1 MATDVGIRVGV
12 DGAAEFKNALK
23 GIDAQLKNLDSEMKS
38 TVSGLDSLED
48 AQAAVGKRT
57 EILGKQISVTE
68 QKISTISAEY
78 DRSAK
83 KLAELGKALDDV
95 KNAENSTEK
104 EITAAANAY
113 NRQQQEVNRL
123 GTQLNNATS
132 SLNKL
137 QREMRDVENG
147 TDKVTRSF
155 QKVENEAED
164 MGGSLRDAFVG
175 GAVAGGIQSLASSLS
190 GLIDETMEYRKIMAS
205 LNTSSAKAGYT
216 AEQTAASYQQLYG
229 VLGDEQT
236 AATALAN
243 LQALGLSQADL
254 TKLTDAAI
262 GAWATYGDSIP
273 IDGLAESINET
284 IRAGAVTGTFA
295 DVLNWAGTSEDKF
308 NEKLAKCKTES
319 ERVNLVMQELAK
331 QGLADTAQAWRE
343 NNQDIVKT
351 NQASAKMTETWA
363 QLAKKASPVFAEIKT
378 SIADAALGVME
389 FAEQNKGLVATAGA
403 VVGAAAGFSAVTAA
417 VKKTTE
423 TLEVFGFKLSASPI
437 FLLAGVIT
445 GAAVAIGVLDKAAE
459 NADPEMAAL
468 RDRTEELTSSADA
481 LTSSWQTMTDA
492 SKQQAE
498 NRIAEIDQA
507 QQLANELKGLVDANG
522 KVAASDQERAAGIY
536 EIVNDLMPGLVKKT
550 GEGKKANYEF
560 AKSIDAVI
568 EKEKALALV
577 EAYKDDYAE
586 AVKTK
591 AEAQKN
597 LSDAL
602 AHQYDLELEMAKLE
616 AAEDYGRKY
625 EDLQKEW
632 AATKE
637 TIKNQSDLIA
647 STEGVAQSYEAMTSA
662 IASGDYDKALTAAQS
677 FGVDLADI
685 SQMSAQQ
692 IQAAYGDINNAIKTV
707 ENYLNSGSLTEAQ
720 RAQFT
725 GILNELTVKKAQYEE
740 QMAQTAI
747 GGAKN
752 FADGLSSEKSAIEG
766 ATKLVA
772 DASVAAMDI
781 AQAALEKGHAGGQ
794 EYAAGIP
801 LAVSIAETNARIPAQ
816 AAIDAAESKKAGM
829 ETTGK
834 NLGAGLAA
842 GLINSTKLVVDAANQ
857 VAQAAMNKM
866 RAAENFD
873 ENSPSKW
880 AEETGEFVDK
890 GLAIGFVKNKG
901 IVLSAVSDLSESA
914 KAEMEGNFKTIK
926 FVAIDAAEKMND
938 ALLKK
943 EAELNDAIAKMEADA
958 AKKQS
963 EKELSEYKKNLKEKY
978 AELGKAEKKEK
989 KKIQEEISKLENDW
1003 NEKQRKAQEDAQ
1015 KEQLKAQLS
1024 TLQQYKKEYES
1035 ALKEIESS
1043 QESMSKKLKDYTEL
1057 ITKTKDGTEKLATSA
1072 DLQKDIDMIE
1082 RYGEALE
1089 NLKNR
1094 GTPDDLLS
1102 EFVNMDVEDA
1112 IKFANQ
1118 LGEMTDDKYEE
1129 YIALWKQKQEAANE
1143 VARKFYQDEM
1153 DALTEEFVDKIP
1165 EELSDVKD
1173 EMRTI
1178 GVQGVQG
1185 MIDGLY
1191 SQTGA
1196 LAAAAREVVSQ
1207 AIAAM
1212 QMEADIH
1219 SPSKKT
1225 KNLVGIPMGEGVVV
1239 GFDTVMKTASKDVAA
1254 AISYPFDRVTKNDL
1268 YNAAASTVNGM
1279 AAAGSAAP
1287 AMQTIVIPVNLNGK
1301 QVAEVIYDPLKQV
1314 GKQRGY

>member
-12 DGAAEFKNALK
+12 DGAAEFKSALK

-123 GTQLNNATS
+123 GMQLNNATS

-137 QREMRDVENG
+137 QREMSDVENG

-155 QKVENEAED
+155 RKVENEAED

-190 GLIDETMEYRKIMAS
+190 GLVDETMEYRKIMAS

-550 GEGKKANYEF
+550 GEGKKANYDF

-602 AHQYDLELEMAKLE
+602 AQQYDLEIKIQQAQ
-616 AAEDYGRKY
+616 AAGDYNKVA
-625 EDLQKEW
+625 DLQEQR
-632 AATKE
+632 AAIKE
-637 TIKNQSDLIA
+637 TVKEQSELIT
-647 STEGVAQSYEAMTSA
+647 STENVTKSYEAMTSA

-707 ENYLNSGSLTEAQ
+707 EDYLNSGSLTEAQ
-720 RAQFT
+720 RTQFT
-725 GILNELTVKKAQYEE
+725 NVLNELTVQKAQYED
-740 QMAQTAI
+740 QMAQTAV
-747 GGAKN
+747 GGAKS
-752 FADGLSSEKSAIEG
+752 FADSLSYEKSAIEG

-781 AQAALEKGHAGGQ
+781 AQAALEKGRDGG
-794 EYAAGIP
+794 ESYAAGV
-801 LAVSIAETNARIPAQ
+801 ASANGKSETSGKNLAQ
-816 AAIDAAESKKAGM
+816 AAIDAAAIKKIGFK
-829 ETTGK
+829 TTGK
-834 NLGAGLAA
+834 DLASGLAQ
-842 GLINSTKLVVDAANQ
+842 GLLDAIDMVTDAAGQ

-1191 SQTGA
+1191 AQTGA

-1287 AMQTIVIPVNLNGK
+1287 AMQTIVLPVNLNGK

>member
-308 NEKLAKCKTES
+308 NEKLSKCKTES

-378 SIADAALGVME
+378 SIAEAALGVME

-459 NADPEMAAL
+459 NADPEMKAL

-507 QQLANELKGLVDANG
+507 QQLADELKGLVDANG

-536 EIVNDLMPGLVKKT
+536 EIVNNLMPGLVKKT
-550 GEGKKANYEF
+550 GEGEKANYDF

-602 AHQYDLELEMAKLE
+602 AQQYELELKMAQLE
-616 AAEDYGRKY
+616 AAGDYDNVGK
-625 EDLQKEW
+625 LQEQW
-632 AATKE
+632 AAIKE
-637 TIKNQSDLIA
+637 TVKKQSELIT
-647 STEGVAQSYEAMTSA
+647 STENVTKSYEAMTSA

-725 GILNELTVKKAQYEE
+725 GILNELTVQKAQYEE

-752 FADGLSSEKSAIEG
+752 FADGLSSEKSAVEG

-781 AQAALEKGHAGGQ
+781 AQTALEKGHAGGQ
-794 EYAAGIP
+794 GYAEGIP
-801 LAVSIAETNARIPAQ
+801 SAVNLAETNARNLAQ
-816 AAIDAAESKKAGM
+816 AAIDAAGAKKAGM
-829 ETTGK
+829 ETAGK
-834 NLGAGLAA
+834 DLGRGLAN
-842 GLINSTKLVVDAANQ
+842 GLLGSIRLVTDAANQ
-857 VAQAAMNKM
+857 VAQAAMDKM
-866 RAAENFD
+866 RAAENFN

-880 AEETGEFVDK
+880 AEETGEFVDE
-890 GLAIGFVKNKG
+890 GLANGLVGGIGKVTAAVDK
-901 IVLSAVSDLSESA
+901 LSKVS
-914 KAEMEGNFKTIK
+914 KKTIK
-926 FVAIDAAEKMND
+926 NNFDDITSTVLNAAD
-938 ALLKK
+938 I
-943 EAELNDAIAKMEADA
+943 LNDKLVSKEEELTKRLEEVGLDDA
-958 AKKQS
+958 TKKSLNAQLTAVKEFRTEY
-963 EKELSEYKKNLKEKY
+963 EKALQDIEKSQETMANKLKSYGDLFKTVKEETGSFI
-978 AELGKAEKKEK
+978 ELG
-989 KKIQEEISKLENDW
+989 
-1003 NEKQRKAQEDAQ
+1003 
-1015 KEQLKAQLS
+1015 
-1024 TLQQYKKEYES
+1024 
-1035 ALKEIESS
+1035 
-1043 QESMSKKLKDYTEL
+1043 
-1057 ITKTKDGTEKLATSA
+1057 
-1072 DLQKDIDMIE
+1072 DLQKDIDAINQ
-1082 RYGEALE
+1082 YGNALE
-1089 NLKNR
+1089 QLKNR
-1094 GTPDDLLS
+1094 GVSDSLLDEITGMNVDDALAYTDQLL
-1102 EFVNMDVEDA
+1102 N
-1112 IKFANQ
+1112 
-1118 LGEMTDDKYEE
+1118 MTDEQYANYISLWEE
-1129 YIALWKQKQEAANE
+1129 KQKAANE

-1196 LAAAAREVVSQ
+1196 LAAAARQVVSQ

-1212 QMEADIH
+1212 RMEADIH

-1225 KNLVGIPMGEGVVV
+1225 KNLVGIPMGEGVVI

-1279 AAAGSAAP
+1279 AAAGSATP

-1301 QVAEVIYDPLKQV
+1301 QIAEVVYDPLKQV

>member
-308 NEKLAKCKTES
+308 NEKLSKCKTES

-459 NADPEMAAL
+459 NADPEMKAL

-550 GEGKKANYEF
+550 GEGKKANYDF

-602 AHQYDLELEMAKLE
+602 AQQYDLEIKIQQAE
-616 AAEDYGRKY
+616 AAGDYNKVA
-625 EDLQKEW
+625 DLQEQR
-632 AATKE
+632 AAIKE
-637 TIKNQSDLIA
+637 TIKEQSELIT
-647 STEGVAQSYEAMTSA
+647 STENVTKSYEAMTSA

-692 IQAAYGDINNAIKTV
+692 IRAAYGDINNAIKTV
-707 ENYLNSGSLTEAQ
+707 EDYLNSGSLTEAQ
-720 RAQFT
+720 RTQFT
-725 GILNELTVKKAQYEE
+725 NVLNELTVQKAQYED
-740 QMAQTAI
+740 QMAQTAV
-747 GGAKN
+747 GGAKS
-752 FADGLSSEKSAIEG
+752 FADSLSYEKSAIES

-781 AQAALEKGHAGGQ
+781 AQAALEKGRDGG
-794 EYAAGIP
+794 ESYATGVASANGK
-801 LAVSIAETNARIPAQ
+801 SETSGKNLAQ
-816 AAIDAAESKKAGM
+816 AAIDAAAIKKIGFK
-829 ETTGK
+829 TTGK
-834 NLGAGLAA
+834 DLGSGLAQ
-842 GLINSTKLVVDAANQ
+842 GLLDAIDMVTDAAGQ

-880 AEETGEFVDK
+880 AEETGEFVDA
-890 GLAIGFVKNKG
+890 GLANGLVGGIGKVTAAVDK
-901 IVLSAVSDLSESA
+901 LSKVS
-914 KAEMEGNFKTIK
+914 KKTIK
-926 FVAIDAAEKMND
+926 NNFDDITSTVLNAAD
-938 ALLKK
+938 I
-943 EAELNDAIAKMEADA
+943 LNDKLVSKEEELTKRLEEVGLDDA
-958 AKKQS
+958 TKKSLNAQLTAVKEFRTEY
-963 EKELSEYKKNLKEKY
+963 EKALQDIEKSQETMANKLKSYGDLFKTVKEETGSFI
-978 AELGKAEKKEK
+978 ELG
-989 KKIQEEISKLENDW
+989 
-1003 NEKQRKAQEDAQ
+1003 
-1015 KEQLKAQLS
+1015 
-1024 TLQQYKKEYES
+1024 
-1035 ALKEIESS
+1035 
-1043 QESMSKKLKDYTEL
+1043 
-1057 ITKTKDGTEKLATSA
+1057 
-1072 DLQKDIDMIE
+1072 DLQKDIDAINQ
-1082 RYGEALE
+1082 YGNALE
-1089 NLKNR
+1089 QLKNR
-1094 GTPDDLLS
+1094 GVSDSLLDEIAGLSVDDALAYTDQLL
-1102 EFVNMDVEDA
+1102 NMTEE
-1112 IKFANQ
+1112 Q
-1118 LGEMTDDKYEE
+1118 YEN
-1129 YIALWKQKQEAANE
+1129 YMSLWEEKQKAANE
-1143 VARKFYQDEM
+1143 VARKFYRDEM

-1196 LAAAAREVVSQ
+1196 LAAAARQVVSQ

-1212 QMEADIH
+1212 RMEADIH

-1279 AAAGSAAP
+1279 AAAGSATP

-1301 QVAEVIYDPLKQV
+1301 QIAEVVYDPLKQV

>member
-83 KLAELGKALDDV
+83 KLDELGKALDDV

-308 NEKLAKCKTES
+308 NEKLSKCKTES

-550 GEGKKANYEF
+550 GEGKKANYDF

-602 AHQYDLELEMAKLE
+602 AQQYDLEIKIQQAE
-616 AAEDYGRKY
+616 AAGDYNKVA
-625 EDLQKEW
+625 DLQEQR
-632 AATKE
+632 AAIKE
-637 TIKNQSDLIA
+637 TIKEQSELIT
-647 STEGVAQSYEAMTSA
+647 STENVTKSYEAMTSA

-725 GILNELTVKKAQYEE
+725 GILNELTVQKAQYEE
-740 QMAQTAI
+740 QMAQTAV
-747 GGAKN
+747 GGAKS
-752 FADGLSSEKSAIEG
+752 FADSLSYEKSAIEG

-801 LAVSIAETNARIPAQ
+801 LAVSITETNARILAQ
-816 AAIDAAESKKAGM
+816 AAINAAAAKKAGM
-829 ETTGK
+829 ETTGYD
-834 NLGAGLAA
+834 LGAGLAA
-842 GLINSTKLVVDAANQ
+842 GLINSTKLVVTAANQ

-880 AEETGEFVDK
+880 AEETGEFVDE
-890 GLAIGFVKNKG
+890 GLANGLVGGIGKVTAAVDK
-901 IVLSAVSDLSESA
+901 LSKVS
-914 KAEMEGNFKTIK
+914 KKTIK
-926 FVAIDAAEKMND
+926 NNFDDITSTVLNAAD
-938 ALLKK
+938 I
-943 EAELNDAIAKMEADA
+943 LNDKLVSKEEELTKRLEEVGLDDA
-958 AKKQS
+958 TKESLNAQLTAVKEFRTEY
-963 EKELSEYKKNLKEKY
+963 EKALQDIEKSQETMANKLKSYGDLFKTVKEETGSFI
-978 AELGKAEKKEK
+978 ELG
-989 KKIQEEISKLENDW
+989 
-1003 NEKQRKAQEDAQ
+1003 
-1015 KEQLKAQLS
+1015 
-1024 TLQQYKKEYES
+1024 
-1035 ALKEIESS
+1035 
-1043 QESMSKKLKDYTEL
+1043 
-1057 ITKTKDGTEKLATSA
+1057 
-1072 DLQKDIDMIE
+1072 DLQKDIDVINQ
-1082 RYGEALE
+1082 YGNALE
-1089 NLKNR
+1089 QLKNR
-1094 GTPDDLLS
+1094 GVSDSLLDEITGLSVDDALAYTDQLL
-1102 EFVNMDVEDA
+1102 NMTEE
-1112 IKFANQ
+1112 Q
-1118 LGEMTDDKYEE
+1118 YEN
-1129 YIALWKQKQEAANE
+1129 YMSLWEEKQKAANE

-1196 LAAAAREVVSQ
+1196 LAAAARQVVSQ

-1225 KNLVGIPMGEGVVV
+1225 KNLVGIPMGEGVVI
-1239 GFDTVMKTASKDVAA
+1239 GFDTAMKTASKDVAA

-1279 AAAGSAAP
+1279 AAAGSATP
-1287 AMQTIVIPVNLNGK
+1287 AMQTIVIPINLNGK
-1301 QVAEVIYDPLKQV
+1301 QIAEVIYDPLKQV

>member
-308 NEKLAKCKTES
+308 NEKLSKCKTES

-437 FLLAGVIT
+437 FLLAGAIT

-459 NADPEMAAL
+459 NADPEMKAL

-550 GEGKKANYEF
+550 GEGKKANYDF

-602 AHQYDLELEMAKLE
+602 AQQYDLEIKIQQAE
-616 AAEDYGRKY
+616 AAGDYNKVA
-625 EDLQKEW
+625 DLQEQR
-632 AATKE
+632 AAIKE
-637 TIKNQSDLIA
+637 TIKEQSELIT
-647 STEGVAQSYEAMTSA
+647 STENVTKSYEAMTSA

-692 IQAAYGDINNAIKTV
+692 IRAAYGDINNAIKTV
-707 ENYLNSGSLTEAQ
+707 EDYLNSGSLTEAQ
-720 RAQFT
+720 RTQFT
-725 GILNELTVKKAQYEE
+725 NVLNELTVQKAQYED
-740 QMAQTAI
+740 QMAQTAV
-747 GGAKN
+747 GGAKS
-752 FADGLSSEKSAIEG
+752 FADSLSYEKSAIES

-781 AQAALEKGHAGGQ
+781 AQAALEKGRDGG
-794 EYAAGIP
+794 ESYATGVASANGK
-801 LAVSIAETNARIPAQ
+801 SETSGKNLAQ
-816 AAIDAAESKKAGM
+816 AAIDAAAIKKIGFK
-829 ETTGK
+829 TTGK
-834 NLGAGLAA
+834 DLGSGLAQ
-842 GLINSTKLVVDAANQ
+842 GLLDAIDMVTDAAGQ

-880 AEETGEFVDK
+880 AEETGEFVDA
-890 GLAIGFVKNKG
+890 GLANGLVGGIGKVTAAVDK
-901 IVLSAVSDLSESA
+901 LSKVS
-914 KAEMEGNFKTIK
+914 KKTIK
-926 FVAIDAAEKMND
+926 NNFDDITSTVLNAAD
-938 ALLKK
+938 I
-943 EAELNDAIAKMEADA
+943 LNDKLVSKEEELTKRLEEVGLDDA
-958 AKKQS
+958 TKKSLNAQLTAVKEFRTEY
-963 EKELSEYKKNLKEKY
+963 EKALQDIEKSQETMANKLKSYGDLFKTVKEETGSFI
-978 AELGKAEKKEK
+978 ELG
-989 KKIQEEISKLENDW
+989 
-1003 NEKQRKAQEDAQ
+1003 
-1015 KEQLKAQLS
+1015 
-1024 TLQQYKKEYES
+1024 
-1035 ALKEIESS
+1035 
-1043 QESMSKKLKDYTEL
+1043 
-1057 ITKTKDGTEKLATSA
+1057 
-1072 DLQKDIDMIE
+1072 DLQKDIDAINQ
-1082 RYGEALE
+1082 YGNALE
-1089 NLKNR
+1089 QLKNR
-1094 GTPDDLLS
+1094 GVSDSLLDEIAGLSVDDALAYTDQLL
-1102 EFVNMDVEDA
+1102 NMTEE
-1112 IKFANQ
+1112 Q
-1118 LGEMTDDKYEE
+1118 YEN
-1129 YIALWKQKQEAANE
+1129 YMSLWEEKQKAANE
-1143 VARKFYQDEM
+1143 VARKFYRDEM

-1196 LAAAAREVVSQ
+1196 LAAAARQVVSQ

-1212 QMEADIH
+1212 RMEADIH

-1279 AAAGSAAP
+1279 AAAGSATP

-1301 QVAEVIYDPLKQV
+1301 QIAEVVYDPLKQV

>member
-38 TVSGLDSLED
+38 TVSGLGSLED

-83 KLAELGKALDDV
+83 KLDELGKALDDV

-155 QKVENEAED
+155 RKVENEAED

-175 GAVAGGIQSLASSLS
+175 GAVAGGIQSLESSLS

-308 NEKLAKCKTES
+308 NEKLSKCKTES

-550 GEGKKANYEF
+550 GEGKKANYDF

-602 AHQYDLELEMAKLE
+602 AQQYDLEIKIQQAE
-616 AAEDYGRKY
+616 AAGDYNKVA
-625 EDLQKEW
+625 DLQEQR
-632 AATKE
+632 AAIKE
-637 TIKNQSDLIA
+637 TIKEQSELIT
-647 STEGVAQSYEAMTSA
+647 STENVTKSYEAMTSA

-692 IQAAYGDINNAIKTV
+692 IRAAYGDINNAIKTV
-707 ENYLNSGSLTEAQ
+707 EDYLNSGSLTEAQ

-725 GILNELTVKKAQYEE
+725 GILNELTVQKAQYEE
-740 QMAQTAI
+740 QMAQTAV
-747 GGAKN
+747 GGAKS
-752 FADGLSSEKSAIEG
+752 FADSLSYEKSAIEG

-781 AQAALEKGHAGGQ
+781 AQAALEKGRDGG
-794 EYAAGIP
+794 ESYATGVASANGK
-801 LAVSIAETNARIPAQ
+801 SETSGKNLAQ
-816 AAIDAAESKKAGM
+816 AAIDAAAIKKIGFK
-829 ETTGK
+829 TTGK
-834 NLGAGLAA
+834 DLGSGLAQ
-842 GLINSTKLVVDAANQ
+842 GLLDAIDMVTDAAGQ
-857 VAQAAMNKM
+857 VAQAAMDKM
-866 RAAENFD
+866 RAAENFN

-880 AEETGEFVDK
+880 AEETGEFVDE
-890 GLAIGFVKNKG
+890 GLANGLVGGIGKVTAAVDK
-901 IVLSAVSDLSESA
+901 LSKVS
-914 KAEMEGNFKTIK
+914 KKTIK
-926 FVAIDAAEKMND
+926 NNFDDITSTVLNAAD
-938 ALLKK
+938 I
-943 EAELNDAIAKMEADA
+943 LNDKLVSKEEELTKRLEEVGLDDA
-958 AKKQS
+958 TKESLNAQLTAVKEFRTEY
-963 EKELSEYKKNLKEKY
+963 EKVLRNIEKSQETMANKLKSYGDLFKTVKEETGSFI
-978 AELGKAEKKEK
+978 ELG
-989 KKIQEEISKLENDW
+989 
-1003 NEKQRKAQEDAQ
+1003 
-1015 KEQLKAQLS
+1015 
-1024 TLQQYKKEYES
+1024 
-1035 ALKEIESS
+1035 
-1043 QESMSKKLKDYTEL
+1043 
-1057 ITKTKDGTEKLATSA
+1057 
-1072 DLQKDIDMIE
+1072 DLQKDIDVINQ
-1082 RYGEALE
+1082 YGNALE
-1089 NLKNR
+1089 QLKNR
-1094 GTPDDLLS
+1094 GVSDSLLDEITGLSVDDALAYTDQLL
-1102 EFVNMDVEDA
+1102 NMTEE
-1112 IKFANQ
+1112 Q
-1118 LGEMTDDKYEE
+1118 YEN
-1129 YIALWKQKQEAANE
+1129 YMSLWEEKQKAANE

-1196 LAAAAREVVSQ
+1196 LAAAARQVVSQ

-1212 QMEADIH
+1212 RMEADIH

-1225 KNLVGIPMGEGVVV
+1225 KNLVGIPMGEGVVI

-1279 AAAGSAAP
+1279 AAAGSATP

-1301 QVAEVIYDPLKQV
+1301 QIAEVIYDPLKQV

>member
-38 TVSGLDSLED
+38 TVSGLGSLED

-83 KLAELGKALDDV
+83 KLDELGKALDDV

-104 EITAAANAY
+104 EITAATNAY

-155 QKVENEAED
+155 QKAEDEAED

-175 GAVAGGIQSLASSLS
+175 GAVAGGIQSLESSLS

-308 NEKLAKCKTES
+308 NEKLSKCKTES

-459 NADPEMAAL
+459 NADPEMKAL

-550 GEGKKANYEF
+550 GEGKKANYDF

-602 AHQYDLELEMAKLE
+602 AQQYDLEIKIQQAE
-616 AAEDYGRKY
+616 AAGDYNKVA
-625 EDLQKEW
+625 DLQEQR
-632 AATKE
+632 AAIKE
-637 TIKNQSDLIA
+637 TIKEQSELIT
-647 STEGVAQSYEAMTSA
+647 STENVTKSYEAMTSA

-692 IQAAYGDINNAIKTV
+692 IRAAYGDINNAIKTV
-707 ENYLNSGSLTEAQ
+707 EDYLNSGSLTEAQ
-720 RAQFT
+720 RTQFT
-725 GILNELTVKKAQYEE
+725 NVLNELTVQKAQYED
-740 QMAQTAI
+740 QMAQTAV
-747 GGAKN
+747 GGAKS
-752 FADGLSSEKSAIEG
+752 FADSLSYEKSAIES

-781 AQAALEKGHAGGQ
+781 AQAALEKGRDGG
-794 EYAAGIP
+794 ESYATGVASANGK
-801 LAVSIAETNARIPAQ
+801 SETSGKNLAQ
-816 AAIDAAESKKAGM
+816 AAIDAAAIKKIGFK
-829 ETTGK
+829 TTGK
-834 NLGAGLAA
+834 DLGSGLAQ
-842 GLINSTKLVVDAANQ
+842 GLLDAIDMVTDAAGQ

-880 AEETGEFVDK
+880 AEETGEFVDA
-890 GLAIGFVKNKG
+890 GLANGLVGGIGKVTAAVDK
-901 IVLSAVSDLSESA
+901 LSKVS
-914 KAEMEGNFKTIK
+914 KKTIK
-926 FVAIDAAEKMND
+926 NNFDDITSTVLNAAD
-938 ALLKK
+938 I
-943 EAELNDAIAKMEADA
+943 LNDKLVSKEEELTKRLEEVGLDDA
-958 AKKQS
+958 TKKSLNAQLTAVKEFRTEY
-963 EKELSEYKKNLKEKY
+963 EKALQDIEKSQETMANKLKSYGDLFKTVKEETGFFI
-978 AELGKAEKKEK
+978 ELG
-989 KKIQEEISKLENDW
+989 
-1003 NEKQRKAQEDAQ
+1003 
-1015 KEQLKAQLS
+1015 
-1024 TLQQYKKEYES
+1024 
-1035 ALKEIESS
+1035 
-1043 QESMSKKLKDYTEL
+1043 
-1057 ITKTKDGTEKLATSA
+1057 
-1072 DLQKDIDMIE
+1072 DLQKDIDAINQ
-1082 RYGEALE
+1082 YGNALE
-1089 NLKNR
+1089 QLKNR
-1094 GTPDDLLS
+1094 GVSDSLLDEIAGLSVDDALAYTDQLL
-1102 EFVNMDVEDA
+1102 NMTEE
-1112 IKFANQ
+1112 Q
-1118 LGEMTDDKYEE
+1118 YEN
-1129 YIALWKQKQEAANE
+1129 YMSLWEEKQKAANE
-1143 VARKFYQDEM
+1143 VARKFYRDEM

-1196 LAAAAREVVSQ
+1196 LAAAARQVVSQ

-1212 QMEADIH
+1212 RMEADIH

-1279 AAAGSAAP
+1279 AAAGSATP

-1301 QVAEVIYDPLKQV
+1301 QIAEVVYDPLKQV

>member
-83 KLAELGKALDDV
+83 KLDELGKALDDV

-216 AEQTAASYQQLYG
+216 AEQTAASYQQLFG

-403 VVGAAAGFSAVTAA
+403 VVGAAAGFSMVAAA

-602 AHQYDLELEMAKLE
+602 AQQYDLEIKIQQAQ
-616 AAEDYGRKY
+616 AAGDYNKVA
-625 EDLQKEW
+625 DLQEQR
-632 AATKE
+632 AAIKE
-637 TIKNQSDLIA
+637 TVKEQSELIT
-647 STEGVAQSYEAMTSA
+647 STENVTKSYEAMTSA

-677 FGVDLADI
+677 FGVGLADI

-725 GILNELTVKKAQYEE
+725 GILNELTVQKAQYED
-740 QMAQTAI
+740 QMAQTAV
-747 GGAKN
+747 GGAKS
-752 FADGLSSEKSAIEG
+752 FADSLSYEKSAIEG

-772 DASVAAMDI
+772 DTSVAAMDI
-781 AQAALEKGHAGGQ
+781 AQAALEKGRDGG
-794 EYAAGIP
+794 ESYAAGV
-801 LAVSIAETNARIPAQ
+801 ASANGKSETSGKNLAQ
-816 AAIDAAESKKAGM
+816 AAIDAAAIKKIGFK
-829 ETTGK
+829 TTGK
-834 NLGAGLAA
+834 DLASGLAQ
-842 GLINSTKLVVDAANQ
+842 GLLDAINMVTDAAGQ

-866 RAAENFD
+866 RAAENFN
-873 ENSPSKW
+873 EHSPSKW
-880 AEETGEFVDK
+880 AEETGEFVDE
-890 GLAIGFVKNKG
+890 GLANGLVGGIGMVTAAVDK
-901 IVLSAVSDLSESA
+901 LSKVS
-914 KAEMEGNFKTIK
+914 KKTIK
-926 FVAIDAAEKMND
+926 NNFDDITSTVLNAAD
-938 ALLKK
+938 I
-943 EAELNDAIAKMEADA
+943 LNDKLVSKEEELTRRLEEVGLDDA
-958 AKKQS
+958 TKESLNAQLTAVKEFRTEY
-963 EKELSEYKKNLKEKY
+963 EKALQDIEKSQENMATKLKSYGDLFKTVKEETGSFI
-978 AELGKAEKKEK
+978 ELG
-989 KKIQEEISKLENDW
+989 
-1003 NEKQRKAQEDAQ
+1003 
-1015 KEQLKAQLS
+1015 
-1024 TLQQYKKEYES
+1024 
-1035 ALKEIESS
+1035 
-1043 QESMSKKLKDYTEL
+1043 
-1057 ITKTKDGTEKLATSA
+1057 
-1072 DLQKDIDMIE
+1072 DLQKDIDAINK
-1082 RYGEALE
+1082 YGDALE
-1089 NLKNR
+1089 QLKTR
-1094 GTPDDLLS
+1094 GVSDSLLDEITGLSVDDALAYTDQLL
-1102 EFVNMDVEDA
+1102 NMTEE
-1112 IKFANQ
+1112 Q
-1118 LGEMTDDKYEE
+1118 YEN
-1129 YIALWKQKQEAANE
+1129 YMSLWEEKQKAADE

-1196 LAAAAREVVSQ
+1196 LAAAARQVVSQ

-1225 KNLVGIPMGEGVVV
+1225 KNLVGIPMGEGVVI

-1279 AAAGSAAP
+1279 AAAGSATP

-1301 QVAEVIYDPLKQV
+1301 QIAEVVYDPLKQV

>member
-123 GTQLNNATS
+123 GMQLNNATS

-190 GLIDETMEYRKIMAS
+190 GLVDETMEYRKIMAS

-216 AEQTAASYQQLYG
+216 AEQTAASYQRLYG

-602 AHQYDLELEMAKLE
+602 AQQYDLEIKIQQAQ
-616 AAEDYGRKY
+616 AAGDYNKVA
-625 EDLQKEW
+625 DLQEQR
-632 AATKE
+632 AAIKE
-637 TIKNQSDLIA
+637 TIKEQSELIT
-647 STEGVAQSYEAMTSA
+647 STENVTKSYEAMTSA

-725 GILNELTVKKAQYEE
+725 GILNELTVQKAQYEE

-747 GGAKN
+747 GGAKS
-752 FADGLSSEKSAIEG
+752 FADSLSYEKSAIEG

-781 AQAALEKGHAGGQ
+781 AQTAMEKGHAGGQ

-801 LAVSIAETNARIPAQ
+801 LAVSIAETNARILAQ
-816 AAIDAAESKKAGM
+816 AAINAAAAKKAGM
-829 ETTGK
+829 ETTGYD
-834 NLGAGLAA
+834 LGAGLAA
-842 GLINSTKLVVDAANQ
+842 GLINSTKLVVTAANQ

-866 RAAENFD
+866 RAAENFN
-873 ENSPSKW
+873 EHSPSKW
-880 AEETGEFVDK
+880 GEETGEFVDE
-890 GLAIGFVKNKG
+890 GLANGLVGGIGMVTAAVDK
-901 IVLSAVSDLSESA
+901 LSKVS
-914 KAEMEGNFKTIK
+914 KKTIK
-926 FVAIDAAEKMND
+926 NNFDDITSTVLNAAD
-938 ALLKK
+938 I
-943 EAELNDAIAKMEADA
+943 LNDKLISKEEELTRRLEEVGLDDATKESLNAQLTAVKEFRTEYEKALQDIEKSQETMVNKLADYG
-958 AKKQS
+958 
-963 EKELSEYKKNLKEKY
+963 ELFTTVKEETGSFI
-978 AELGKAEKKEK
+978 ELG
-989 KKIQEEISKLENDW
+989 
-1003 NEKQRKAQEDAQ
+1003 
-1015 KEQLKAQLS
+1015 
-1024 TLQQYKKEYES
+1024 
-1035 ALKEIESS
+1035 
-1043 QESMSKKLKDYTEL
+1043 
-1057 ITKTKDGTEKLATSA
+1057 
-1072 DLQKDIDMIE
+1072 DLQKDIDAINK
-1082 RYGEALE
+1082 YGDALE
-1089 NLKNR
+1089 QLKTR
-1094 GTPDDLLS
+1094 GVSDSLLDEITGLSVDDALAYTDQLL
-1102 EFVNMDVEDA
+1102 NMTEEQY
-1112 IKFANQ
+1112 ANYMS
-1118 LGEMTDDKYEE
+1118 LWEE
-1129 YIALWKQKQEAANE
+1129 KQKAADE

-1191 SQTGA
+1191 SMTGP
-1196 LAAAAREVVSQ
+1196 LAAAAKSVVAQ
-1207 AIAAM
+1207 AISAM
-1212 QMEADIH
+1212 RMEADIH

-1279 AAAGSAAP
+1279 AAAGSATP

>member
-83 KLAELGKALDDV
+83 KLDELGKALDDV

-216 AEQTAASYQQLYG
+216 AEQTAASYQQLFG

-403 VVGAAAGFSAVTAA
+403 VVGAAAGFSMVAAA

-577 EAYKDDYAE
+577 EAYIVDYAE

-591 AEAQKN
+591 AEGQKN

-602 AHQYDLELEMAKLE
+602 AQQYDLEIKIQQAQ
-616 AAEDYGRKY
+616 AAGDYNKVA
-625 EDLQKEW
+625 DLQEQR
-632 AATKE
+632 AAIKE
-637 TIKNQSDLIA
+637 TVKEQSELIT
-647 STEGVAQSYEAMTSA
+647 STENVTKSYEAMTSA

-677 FGVDLADI
+677 FGVGLADI

-725 GILNELTVKKAQYEE
+725 GILNELTVQKAQYED
-740 QMAQTAI
+740 QMAQTAV
-747 GGAKN
+747 GGAKS
-752 FADGLSSEKSAIEG
+752 FADSLSYEKSAIEG

-772 DASVAAMDI
+772 DTSVAAMDI
-781 AQAALEKGHAGGQ
+781 AQAALEKGRDGG
-794 EYAAGIP
+794 ESYAAGV
-801 LAVSIAETNARIPAQ
+801 ASANGKSETSGKNLAQ
-816 AAIDAAESKKAGM
+816 AAIDAAAIKKIGFK
-829 ETTGK
+829 TTGK
-834 NLGAGLAA
+834 DLASGLAQ
-842 GLINSTKLVVDAANQ
+842 GLLDAINMVTDAAGQ

-866 RAAENFD
+866 RAAENFN
-873 ENSPSKW
+873 EHSPSKW
-880 AEETGEFVDK
+880 AEETGEFVDE
-890 GLAIGFVKNKG
+890 GLANGLVGGIGMVTAAVDK
-901 IVLSAVSDLSESA
+901 LSKVS
-914 KAEMEGNFKTIK
+914 KKTIK
-926 FVAIDAAEKMND
+926 NNFDDITSTVLNAAD
-938 ALLKK
+938 I
-943 EAELNDAIAKMEADA
+943 LNDKLVSKEEELTRRLEEVGLDDA
-958 AKKQS
+958 TKESLNAQLTAVKEFRTEY
-963 EKELSEYKKNLKEKY
+963 EKALQDIEKSQENMATKLKSYGDLFKTVKEETGSFI
-978 AELGKAEKKEK
+978 ELG
-989 KKIQEEISKLENDW
+989 
-1003 NEKQRKAQEDAQ
+1003 
-1015 KEQLKAQLS
+1015 
-1024 TLQQYKKEYES
+1024 
-1035 ALKEIESS
+1035 
-1043 QESMSKKLKDYTEL
+1043 
-1057 ITKTKDGTEKLATSA
+1057 
-1072 DLQKDIDMIE
+1072 DLQKDIDAINK
-1082 RYGEALE
+1082 YGDALE
-1089 NLKNR
+1089 QLKTR
-1094 GTPDDLLS
+1094 GVSDSLLDEITGLSVDDALAYTDQLL
-1102 EFVNMDVEDA
+1102 NMTEE
-1112 IKFANQ
+1112 Q
-1118 LGEMTDDKYEE
+1118 YEN
-1129 YIALWKQKQEAANE
+1129 YMSLWEEKQKAADE

-1196 LAAAAREVVSQ
+1196 LAAAARQVVSQ

-1225 KNLVGIPMGEGVVV
+1225 KNLVGIPMGEGVVI

-1279 AAAGSAAP
+1279 AAAGSATP

-1301 QVAEVIYDPLKQV
+1301 QIAEVVYDPLKQV

>member
-123 GTQLNNATS
+123 GMQLNNATS

-190 GLIDETMEYRKIMAS
+190 GLVDETMEYRKIMAS

-216 AEQTAASYQQLYG
+216 AEQTAASYQRLYG

-602 AHQYDLELEMAKLE
+602 AQQYDLEIKIQQAQ
-616 AAEDYGRKY
+616 AAGDYNKVA
-625 EDLQKEW
+625 DLQEQR
-632 AATKE
+632 AAIKE
-637 TIKNQSDLIA
+637 TIKEQSELIT
-647 STEGVAQSYEAMTSA
+647 STENVTKSYEAMTSA

-725 GILNELTVKKAQYEE
+725 GILNELTVQKAQYEE

-747 GGAKN
+747 GGAKS
-752 FADGLSSEKSAIEG
+752 FADSLSYEKSAIEG

-781 AQAALEKGHAGGQ
+781 AQTAMEKGHAGGQ

-801 LAVSIAETNARIPAQ
+801 LAVSIAETNARILAQ
-816 AAIDAAESKKAGM
+816 AAINAAAAKKAGM
-829 ETTGK
+829 ETTGYD
-834 NLGAGLAA
+834 LGAGLAA
-842 GLINSTKLVVDAANQ
+842 GLINSTKLVVTAANQ

-866 RAAENFD
+866 RAAENFN
-873 ENSPSKW
+873 EHSPSKW
-880 AEETGEFVDK
+880 GEETGEFVDE
-890 GLAIGFVKNKG
+890 GLANGLVGGIGMVTAAVDK
-901 IVLSAVSDLSESA
+901 LSKVS
-914 KAEMEGNFKTIK
+914 KKTIK
-926 FVAIDAAEKMND
+926 NNFDDITSTVLNAAD
-938 ALLKK
+938 I
-943 EAELNDAIAKMEADA
+943 LNDKLISKEEELTRRLEEVGLDDATKESLNAQLTAVKEFRTEYEKALQDIEKSQETMVNKLADYG
-958 AKKQS
+958 
-963 EKELSEYKKNLKEKY
+963 ELFTTVKEETGSFI
-978 AELGKAEKKEK
+978 ELG
-989 KKIQEEISKLENDW
+989 
-1003 NEKQRKAQEDAQ
+1003 
-1015 KEQLKAQLS
+1015 
-1024 TLQQYKKEYES
+1024 
-1035 ALKEIESS
+1035 
-1043 QESMSKKLKDYTEL
+1043 
-1057 ITKTKDGTEKLATSA
+1057 
-1072 DLQKDIDMIE
+1072 DLQKDIDAINK
-1082 RYGEALE
+1082 YGDALE
-1089 NLKNR
+1089 QLKTRGVSDSLLDEITGLSVDDALAYTCLLYTSTLSNSEQKFQKGGAVLEKAKWKKKIIKQCQDLGTYQDAYIPAIETLAGILEQR
-1094 GTPDDLLS
+1094 DRTHVEFTKSGGKSVVEYVNKFGAVNMVKNPLLTLWDDLNASALMYWRDLGLTPSSYKKMTGGTPKTERGGGLA
-1102 EFVNMDVEDA
+1102 EA
-1112 IKFANQ
+1112 IKS
-1118 LGEMTDDKYEE
+1118 L
-1129 YIALWKQKQEAANE
+1129 
-1143 VARKFYQDEM
+1143 
-1153 DALTEEFVDKIP
+1153 
-1165 EELSDVKD
+1165 
-1173 EMRTI
+1173 
-1178 GVQGVQG
+1178 
-1185 MIDGLY
+1185 
-1191 SQTGA
+1191 
-1196 LAAAAREVVSQ
+1196 
-1207 AIAAM
+1207 
-1212 QMEADIH
+1212 
-1219 SPSKKT
+1219 
-1225 KNLVGIPMGEGVVV
+1225 
-1239 GFDTVMKTASKDVAA
+1239 
-1254 AISYPFDRVTKNDL
+1254 DL
-1268 YNAAASTVNGM
+1268 
-1279 AAAGSAAP
+1279 
-1287 AMQTIVIPVNLNGK
+1287 
-1301 QVAEVIYDPLKQV
+1301 
-1314 GKQRGY
+1314 

>member
-12 DGAAEFKNALK
+12 DGAAEFKSALK

-123 GTQLNNATS
+123 GMQLNNATS

-137 QREMRDVENG
+137 QREMSDVENG

-155 QKVENEAED
+155 RKVENEAED

-190 GLIDETMEYRKIMAS
+190 GLVDETMEYRKIMAS

-550 GEGKKANYEF
+550 GEGKKANYDF

-602 AHQYDLELEMAKLE
+602 AQQYDLEIKIQQAQ
-616 AAEDYGRKY
+616 AAGDYNKVA
-625 EDLQKEW
+625 DLQEQR
-632 AATKE
+632 AAIKE
-637 TIKNQSDLIA
+637 TVKEQSELIT
-647 STEGVAQSYEAMTSA
+647 STENVTKSYEAMTSA

-707 ENYLNSGSLTEAQ
+707 EDYLNSGSLTEAQ
-720 RAQFT
+720 RTQFT
-725 GILNELTVKKAQYEE
+725 NVLNELTVQKAQYED
-740 QMAQTAI
+740 QMAQTAV
-747 GGAKN
+747 GGAKS
-752 FADGLSSEKSAIEG
+752 FADSLSYEKSAIEG

-781 AQAALEKGHAGGQ
+781 AQAALEKGRDGG
-794 EYAAGIP
+794 ESYAAGV
-801 LAVSIAETNARIPAQ
+801 ASANGKSETSGKNLAQ
-816 AAIDAAESKKAGM
+816 AAIDAAAIKKIGFK
-829 ETTGK
+829 TTGK
-834 NLGAGLAA
+834 DLASGLAQ
-842 GLINSTKLVVDAANQ
+842 GLLDAIDMVTDAAGQ

-943 EAELNDAIAKMEADA
+943 EAELNDAIEKMEADA

>member
-1 MATDVGIRVGV
+1 M
-12 DGAAEFKNALK
+12 
-23 GIDAQLKNLDSEMKS
+23 
-38 TVSGLDSLED
+38 
-48 AQAAVGKRT
+48 
-57 EILGKQISVTE
+57 
-68 QKISTISAEY
+68 
-78 DRSAK
+78 
-83 KLAELGKALDDV
+83 
-95 KNAENSTEK
+95 
-104 EITAAANAY
+104 
-113 NRQQQEVNRL
+113 
-123 GTQLNNATS
+123 
-132 SLNKL
+132 
-137 QREMRDVENG
+137 
-147 TDKVTRSF
+147 
-155 QKVENEAED
+155 
-164 MGGSLRDAFVG
+164 
-175 GAVAGGIQSLASSLS
+175 
-190 GLIDETMEYRKIMAS
+190 
-205 LNTSSAKAGYT
+205 
-216 AEQTAASYQQLYG
+216 
-229 VLGDEQT
+229 
-236 AATALAN
+236 
-243 LQALGLSQADL
+243 
-254 TKLTDAAI
+254 
-262 GAWATYGDSIP
+262 
-273 IDGLAESINET
+273 
-284 IRAGAVTGTFA
+284 
-295 DVLNWAGTSEDKF
+295 
-308 NEKLAKCKTES
+308 
-319 ERVNLVMQELAK
+319 
-331 QGLADTAQAWRE
+331 
-343 NNQDIVKT
+343 
-351 NQASAKMTETWA
+351 
-363 QLAKKASPVFAEIKT
+363 
-378 SIADAALGVME
+378 
-389 FAEQNKGLVATAGA
+389 
-403 VVGAAAGFSAVTAA
+403 
-417 VKKTTE
+417 KKTTE

-602 AHQYDLELEMAKLE
+602 AQQYDLEIKIQQAQ
-616 AAEDYGRKY
+616 AAGDYNKVA
-625 EDLQKEW
+625 DLQEQR
-632 AATKE
+632 AAIKE
-637 TIKNQSDLIA
+637 TIKEQSELIT
-647 STEGVAQSYEAMTSA
+647 STENVTKSYEAMTSA

-725 GILNELTVKKAQYEE
+725 GILNELTVQKAQYEE

-747 GGAKN
+747 GGAKS
-752 FADGLSSEKSAIEG
+752 FADSLSYEKSAIEG

-781 AQAALEKGHAGGQ
+781 AQTAMEKGHAGGQ

-801 LAVSIAETNARIPAQ
+801 LAVSIAETNARILAQ
-816 AAIDAAESKKAGM
+816 AAINAAAAKKAGM
-829 ETTGK
+829 ETTGYD
-834 NLGAGLAA
+834 LGAGLAA
-842 GLINSTKLVVDAANQ
+842 GLINSTKLVVTAANQ

-866 RAAENFD
+866 RAAENFN
-873 ENSPSKW
+873 EHSPSKW
-880 AEETGEFVDK
+880 GEETGEFVDE
-890 GLAIGFVKNKG
+890 GLANGLVGGIGMVTAAVDK
-901 IVLSAVSDLSESA
+901 LSKVS
-914 KAEMEGNFKTIK
+914 KKTIK
-926 FVAIDAAEKMND
+926 NNFDDITSTVLNAAD
-938 ALLKK
+938 I
-943 EAELNDAIAKMEADA
+943 LNDKLISKEEELTRRLEEVGLDDATKESLNAQLTAVKEFRTEYEKALQDIEKSQETMVNKLADYG
-958 AKKQS
+958 
-963 EKELSEYKKNLKEKY
+963 ELFTTVKEETGSFI
-978 AELGKAEKKEK
+978 ELG
-989 KKIQEEISKLENDW
+989 
-1003 NEKQRKAQEDAQ
+1003 
-1015 KEQLKAQLS
+1015 
-1024 TLQQYKKEYES
+1024 
-1035 ALKEIESS
+1035 
-1043 QESMSKKLKDYTEL
+1043 
-1057 ITKTKDGTEKLATSA
+1057 
-1072 DLQKDIDMIE
+1072 DLQKDIDAINK
-1082 RYGEALE
+1082 YGDALE
-1089 NLKNR
+1089 QLKTR
-1094 GTPDDLLS
+1094 GVSDSLLDEITGLSVDDALAYTDQLL
-1102 EFVNMDVEDA
+1102 NMTEEQY
-1112 IKFANQ
+1112 ANYMS
-1118 LGEMTDDKYEE
+1118 LWEE
-1129 YIALWKQKQEAANE
+1129 KQKAADE

-1191 SQTGA
+1191 SMTGP
-1196 LAAAAREVVSQ
+1196 LAAAAKSVVAQ
-1207 AIAAM
+1207 AISAM
-1212 QMEADIH
+1212 RMEADIH

-1279 AAAGSAAP
+1279 AAAGSATP

>member
-1 MATDVGIRVGV
+1 M
-12 DGAAEFKNALK
+12 
-23 GIDAQLKNLDSEMKS
+23 
-38 TVSGLDSLED
+38 
-48 AQAAVGKRT
+48 
-57 EILGKQISVTE
+57 
-68 QKISTISAEY
+68 
-78 DRSAK
+78 
-83 KLAELGKALDDV
+83 
-95 KNAENSTEK
+95 
-104 EITAAANAY
+104 
-113 NRQQQEVNRL
+113 
-123 GTQLNNATS
+123 
-132 SLNKL
+132 
-137 QREMRDVENG
+137 
-147 TDKVTRSF
+147 
-155 QKVENEAED
+155 
-164 MGGSLRDAFVG
+164 
-175 GAVAGGIQSLASSLS
+175 
-190 GLIDETMEYRKIMAS
+190 
-205 LNTSSAKAGYT
+205 
-216 AEQTAASYQQLYG
+216 
-229 VLGDEQT
+229 
-236 AATALAN
+236 
-243 LQALGLSQADL
+243 
-254 TKLTDAAI
+254 
-262 GAWATYGDSIP
+262 
-273 IDGLAESINET
+273 
-284 IRAGAVTGTFA
+284 
-295 DVLNWAGTSEDKF
+295 
-308 NEKLAKCKTES
+308 
-319 ERVNLVMQELAK
+319 
-331 QGLADTAQAWRE
+331 
-343 NNQDIVKT
+343 
-351 NQASAKMTETWA
+351 
-363 QLAKKASPVFAEIKT
+363 
-378 SIADAALGVME
+378 
-389 FAEQNKGLVATAGA
+389 
-403 VVGAAAGFSAVTAA
+403 
-417 VKKTTE
+417 KKTTE

-550 GEGKKANYEF
+550 GEGKKANYDF

-602 AHQYDLELEMAKLE
+602 AQQYELELKMAQLE
-616 AAEDYGRKY
+616 AAGDYDNVGK
-625 EDLQKEW
+625 LQEQW
-632 AATKE
+632 AAIKE
-637 TIKNQSDLIA
+637 TVKKQSELIT
-647 STEGVAQSYEAMTSA
+647 STENVTKSYEAMTSA

-725 GILNELTVKKAQYEE
+725 GILNELTVQKAQYEE

-752 FADGLSSEKSAIEG
+752 FADGLSSEKSAVEG

-794 EYAAGIP
+794 GYAEGIP
-801 LAVSIAETNARIPAQ
+801 SAVNLAETNARNLAQ
-816 AAIDAAESKKAGM
+816 AAIDAAGAKKAGM
-829 ETTGK
+829 ETAGK
-834 NLGAGLAA
+834 DLGRGLAN
-842 GLINSTKLVVDAANQ
+842 GLLGSIRLVTDAAGQ

-866 RAAENFD
+866 RAAENFN

-880 AEETGEFVDK
+880 AEETGEFVDD
-890 GLAIGFVKNKG
+890 GLANGLVGGIGKVTAAVDK
-901 IVLSAVSDLSESA
+901 LSKVS
-914 KAEMEGNFKTIK
+914 KKTIK
-926 FVAIDAAEKMND
+926 NNFDDITSTVLNAAD
-938 ALLKK
+938 I
-943 EAELNDAIAKMEADA
+943 LNDKLVSKEEELTKRLEEVGLDDA
-958 AKKQS
+958 TKESLNAQLTAVKEFRTEY
-963 EKELSEYKKNLKEKY
+963 EKALQDIEKSQETMANKLKSYGDLFKTVKEETGSFI
-978 AELGKAEKKEK
+978 ELG
-989 KKIQEEISKLENDW
+989 
-1003 NEKQRKAQEDAQ
+1003 
-1015 KEQLKAQLS
+1015 
-1024 TLQQYKKEYES
+1024 
-1035 ALKEIESS
+1035 
-1043 QESMSKKLKDYTEL
+1043 
-1057 ITKTKDGTEKLATSA
+1057 
-1072 DLQKDIDMIE
+1072 DLQKDIDTINK
-1082 RYGEALE
+1082 YGDALE
-1089 NLKNR
+1089 QLKTR
-1094 GTPDDLLS
+1094 GVSDSLFDEITGMNVDDALAYTDQLL
-1102 EFVNMDVEDA
+1102 N
-1112 IKFANQ
+1112 
-1118 LGEMTDDKYEE
+1118 MTDEQYANYISLWEE
-1129 YIALWKQKQEAANE
+1129 KQKAANE

-1196 LAAAAREVVSQ
+1196 LAAAARQVVSQ

-1225 KNLVGIPMGEGVVV
+1225 KNLVGIPMGEGVVI

-1279 AAAGSAAP
+1279 AAAGSATP
-1287 AMQTIVIPVNLNGK
+1287 AMQTIVIPINLNGK
-1301 QVAEVIYDPLKQV
+1301 QIAEVVYDPLKQV

>member
-83 KLAELGKALDDV
+83 KLDELGKALDDV

-254 TKLTDAAI
+254 AQLTDAAI

-550 GEGKKANYEF
+550 GEGKKANYDF

-597 LSDAL
+597 LSNAL
-602 AHQYDLELEMAKLE
+602 AQQYDLELKMAQLE
-616 AAEDYGRKY
+616 AAGDYDNVGK
-625 EDLQKEW
+625 LQEQW
-632 AATKE
+632 AAIKE
-637 TIKNQSDLIA
+637 TVKEQSELIT
-647 STEGVAQSYEAMTSA
+647 STENVTKSYEAMTSA

-725 GILNELTVKKAQYEE
+725 GILNELTVQKAQYEE

-752 FADGLSSEKSAIEG
+752 FADGLSSEKSAVEG

-772 DASVAAMDI
+772 EASVAAMDI

-801 LAVSIAETNARIPAQ
+801 LAVDLAKTNAKSLAQ

-890 GLAIGFVKNKG
+890 GLANGLVRGIGMVTAAVDK
-901 IVLSAVSDLSESA
+901 LSKIS
-914 KAEMEGNFKTIK
+914 KKTIK
-926 FVAIDAAEKMND
+926 NNFDDITSTVLNAANI
-938 ALLKK
+938 
-943 EAELNDAIAKMEADA
+943 LNDK
-958 AKKQS
+958 
-963 EKELSEYKKNLKEKY
+963 L
-978 AELGKAEKKEK
+978 
-989 KKIQEEISKLENDW
+989 ISKEEELTRRLEEVGLD
-1003 NEKQRKAQEDAQ
+1003 DAT
-1015 KEQLKAQLS
+1015 KESLKAQL
-1024 TLQQYKKEYES
+1024 TAVKEFRTEYEK
-1035 ALKEIESS
+1035 ALQDIEKS
-1043 QESMSKKLKDYTEL
+1043 QETMAN
-1057 ITKTKDGTEKLATSA
+1057 KLADYGELFTTIKEETGSFIELG
-1072 DLQKDIDMIE
+1072 DLQKDIDAINK
-1082 RYGEALE
+1082 YGDALE
-1089 NLKNR
+1089 QLKTR
-1094 GTPDDLLS
+1094 GVSDSLLDEITGLSVDDALAYTDQLL
-1102 EFVNMDVEDA
+1102 NMTEEQY
-1112 IKFANQ
+1112 ANYMS
-1118 LGEMTDDKYEE
+1118 LWEE
-1129 YIALWKQKQEAANE
+1129 KQKAANE

-1196 LAAAAREVVSQ
+1196 LAAAARQVVSQ

-1225 KNLVGIPMGEGVVV
+1225 KNLVGIPMGEGVVI

>member
-38 TVSGLDSLED
+38 TVSGLGSLED

-83 KLAELGKALDDV
+83 KLDELGKALDDV

-104 EITAAANAY
+104 EITAATNAY

-155 QKVENEAED
+155 QKAEDEAED

-175 GAVAGGIQSLASSLS
+175 GAVAGGIQSLESSLS

-308 NEKLAKCKTES
+308 NEKLSKCKTES

-459 NADPEMAAL
+459 NADPEMKAL

-550 GEGKKANYEF
+550 GEGKKANYDF

-602 AHQYDLELEMAKLE
+602 AQQYDLEIKIQQAE
-616 AAEDYGRKY
+616 AAGDYNKVA
-625 EDLQKEW
+625 DLQEQR
-632 AATKE
+632 AAIKE
-637 TIKNQSDLIA
+637 TIKEQSELIT
-647 STEGVAQSYEAMTSA
+647 STENVTKSYEAMTSA

-692 IQAAYGDINNAIKTV
+692 IRAAYGDINNAIKTV
-707 ENYLNSGSLTEAQ
+707 EDYLNSGSLTEAQ
-720 RAQFT
+720 RTQFT
-725 GILNELTVKKAQYEE
+725 NVLNELTVQKAQYED
-740 QMAQTAI
+740 QMAQTAV
-747 GGAKN
+747 GGAKS
-752 FADGLSSEKSAIEG
+752 FADSLSYEKSAIES

-781 AQAALEKGHAGGQ
+781 AQAALEKGRDGG
-794 EYAAGIP
+794 ESYATGVASANGK
-801 LAVSIAETNARIPAQ
+801 SETSGKNLAQ
-816 AAIDAAESKKAGM
+816 AAIDAAAIKKIGFK
-829 ETTGK
+829 TTGK
-834 NLGAGLAA
+834 DLGSGLAQ
-842 GLINSTKLVVDAANQ
+842 GLLDAIDMVTDAAGQ

-880 AEETGEFVDK
+880 AEETGEFVDA
-890 GLAIGFVKNKG
+890 GLANGLVGGIGKVTAAVDK
-901 IVLSAVSDLSESA
+901 LSKVS
-914 KAEMEGNFKTIK
+914 KKTIK
-926 FVAIDAAEKMND
+926 NNFDDITSTVLNAAD
-938 ALLKK
+938 I
-943 EAELNDAIAKMEADA
+943 LNDKLVSKEEELTKRLEEVGLDDA
-958 AKKQS
+958 TKKSLNAQLTAVKEFRTEY
-963 EKELSEYKKNLKEKY
+963 EKALQDIEKSQETMANKLKSYGDLFKTVKEETGSFI
-978 AELGKAEKKEK
+978 ELG
-989 KKIQEEISKLENDW
+989 
-1003 NEKQRKAQEDAQ
+1003 
-1015 KEQLKAQLS
+1015 
-1024 TLQQYKKEYES
+1024 
-1035 ALKEIESS
+1035 
-1043 QESMSKKLKDYTEL
+1043 
-1057 ITKTKDGTEKLATSA
+1057 
-1072 DLQKDIDMIE
+1072 DLQKDIDAINQ
-1082 RYGEALE
+1082 YGNALE
-1089 NLKNR
+1089 QLKNR
-1094 GTPDDLLS
+1094 GVSDSLLDEIAGLSVDDALAYTDQLL
-1102 EFVNMDVEDA
+1102 NMTEE
-1112 IKFANQ
+1112 Q
-1118 LGEMTDDKYEE
+1118 YEN
-1129 YIALWKQKQEAANE
+1129 YMSLWEEKQKAANE
-1143 VARKFYQDEM
+1143 VARKFYRDEM

-1196 LAAAAREVVSQ
+1196 LAAAARQVVSQ

-1212 QMEADIH
+1212 RMEADIH

-1279 AAAGSAAP
+1279 AAAGSATP

-1301 QVAEVIYDPLKQV
+1301 QIAEVVYDPLKQV

>member
-123 GTQLNNATS
+123 GMQLNNATS

-175 GAVAGGIQSLASSLS
+175 GAVAGGSQSLASSLS
-190 GLIDETMEYRKIMAS
+190 GLVDGTMEYRKIMAS

-216 AEQTAASYQQLYG
+216 AEQTAASYQRLYG

-262 GAWATYGDSIP
+262 GAWATCGDSIP

-331 QGLADTAQAWRE
+331 QGLADTAQAWRD

-602 AHQYDLELEMAKLE
+602 AQQYDLEIKIQQAQ
-616 AAEDYGRKY
+616 AAGDYNKVA
-625 EDLQKEW
+625 DLQEQR
-632 AATKE
+632 AAIKE
-637 TIKNQSDLIA
+637 TIKEQSELIT
-647 STEGVAQSYEAMTSA
+647 STENVTKSYEAMTSA

-725 GILNELTVKKAQYEE
+725 GILNELTVQKAQYEE

-747 GGAKN
+747 GGAKS
-752 FADGLSSEKSAIEG
+752 FADSLSYEKSAIEG

-781 AQAALEKGHAGGQ
+781 AQTAMEKGHAGGQ

-801 LAVSIAETNARIPAQ
+801 LAVSIAETNARILAQ
-816 AAIDAAESKKAGM
+816 AAINAAAAKKAGM
-829 ETTGK
+829 ETTGYD
-834 NLGAGLAA
+834 LGAGLAA
-842 GLINSTKLVVDAANQ
+842 GLINSTKLVVTAANQ

-866 RAAENFD
+866 RAAENFN
-873 ENSPSKW
+873 EHSPSKW
-880 AEETGEFVDK
+880 GEETGEFVDE
-890 GLAIGFVKNKG
+890 GLANGLVGGIGMVTAAVDK
-901 IVLSAVSDLSESA
+901 LSKVS
-914 KAEMEGNFKTIK
+914 KKTIK
-926 FVAIDAAEKMND
+926 NNFDDITSTVLNAAD
-938 ALLKK
+938 I
-943 EAELNDAIAKMEADA
+943 LNDKLISKEEELTRRLEEVGLDDATKESLNAQLTAVKEFRTEYEKALQDIEKSQETMVNKLADYG
-958 AKKQS
+958 
-963 EKELSEYKKNLKEKY
+963 ELFTTVKEETGSFI
-978 AELGKAEKKEK
+978 ELG
-989 KKIQEEISKLENDW
+989 
-1003 NEKQRKAQEDAQ
+1003 
-1015 KEQLKAQLS
+1015 
-1024 TLQQYKKEYES
+1024 
-1035 ALKEIESS
+1035 
-1043 QESMSKKLKDYTEL
+1043 
-1057 ITKTKDGTEKLATSA
+1057 
-1072 DLQKDIDMIE
+1072 DLQKDIDAINK
-1082 RYGEALE
+1082 YGDALE
-1089 NLKNR
+1089 QLKTR
-1094 GTPDDLLS
+1094 GVSDSLLDEITGLSVDDALAYTDQLL
-1102 EFVNMDVEDA
+1102 NMTEEQY
-1112 IKFANQ
+1112 ANYMS
-1118 LGEMTDDKYEE
+1118 LWEE
-1129 YIALWKQKQEAANE
+1129 KQKAADE

-1191 SQTGA
+1191 SMTGP
-1196 LAAAAREVVSQ
+1196 LAAAAKSVVAQ
-1207 AIAAM
+1207 AISAM
-1212 QMEADIH
+1212 RMEADIH

-1279 AAAGSAAP
+1279 AAAGSATP

>member
-83 KLAELGKALDDV
+83 KLDELGKALDDV

-175 GAVAGGIQSLASSLS
+175 GAVAGGIQHLASSLS

-403 VVGAAAGFSAVTAA
+403 VVGAAAGFSMVAAA

-550 GEGKKANYEF
+550 GEGKKANYDF

-602 AHQYDLELEMAKLE
+602 AQQYDLEIKIQQAQ
-616 AAEDYGRKY
+616 AAGDYNKVA
-625 EDLQKEW
+625 DLQEQR
-632 AATKE
+632 AAIKE
-637 TIKNQSDLIA
+637 TVKEQSELIT
-647 STEGVAQSYEAMTSA
+647 STENVTKSYEAMTSA

-720 RAQFT
+720 RTQFT
-725 GILNELTVKKAQYEE
+725 NVLNELTVQKAQYED
-740 QMAQTAI
+740 QMAQTAV
-747 GGAKN
+747 GGAKS
-752 FADGLSSEKSAIEG
+752 FADSLSYEKSAIEG

-781 AQAALEKGHAGGQ
+781 AQAALEKGRDGG
-794 EYAAGIP
+794 ESYAAGV
-801 LAVSIAETNARIPAQ
+801 ASANGKSETSGKNLAQ
-816 AAIDAAESKKAGM
+816 AAIDAAAIKKIGFK
-829 ETTGK
+829 TTGK
-834 NLGAGLAA
+834 DLGSGLAQ
-842 GLINSTKLVVDAANQ
+842 GLLDAIGMVTDAAGQ

-890 GLAIGFVKNKG
+890 GLANGLVRGIGMVTAAVDK
-901 IVLSAVSDLSESA
+901 LSKVS
-914 KAEMEGNFKTIK
+914 KVTIK
-926 FVAIDAAEKMND
+926 NNFDDITSTVLNAAD
-938 ALLKK
+938 I
-943 EAELNDAIAKMEADA
+943 LNDKLVSKEEELTRRLEEVGLDDA
-958 AKKQS
+958 TKESLNAQLTAVKEFRTEY
-963 EKELSEYKKNLKEKY
+963 EKALQDIEKSQENMATKLKSYGDLFTTVKEETGSFI
-978 AELGKAEKKEK
+978 ELG
-989 KKIQEEISKLENDW
+989 
-1003 NEKQRKAQEDAQ
+1003 
-1015 KEQLKAQLS
+1015 
-1024 TLQQYKKEYES
+1024 
-1035 ALKEIESS
+1035 
-1043 QESMSKKLKDYTEL
+1043 
-1057 ITKTKDGTEKLATSA
+1057 
-1072 DLQKDIDMIE
+1072 DLQKDIDAINK
-1082 RYGEALE
+1082 YGDALE
-1089 NLKNR
+1089 QLKTR
-1094 GTPDDLLS
+1094 GVSDSLLDEITGLSVDDALAYTDQLL
-1102 EFVNMDVEDA
+1102 NMTEE
-1112 IKFANQ
+1112 Q
-1118 LGEMTDDKYEE
+1118 YEN
-1129 YIALWKQKQEAANE
+1129 YMSLWEEKQKAADE

-1196 LAAAAREVVSQ
+1196 LAAAARQVVSQ

-1225 KNLVGIPMGEGVVV
+1225 KNLVGIPMGEGVVI

-1279 AAAGSAAP
+1279 AAAGSATP

-1301 QVAEVIYDPLKQV
+1301 QIAEVVYDPLKQV

>member
-38 TVSGLDSLED
+38 TVSGLGSLED

-83 KLAELGKALDDV
+83 KLDELGKALDDV

-104 EITAAANAY
+104 EITAATNAY

-155 QKVENEAED
+155 QKAEDEAED

-175 GAVAGGIQSLASSLS
+175 GAVAGGIQSLESSLS

-308 NEKLAKCKTES
+308 NEKLSKCKTES

-459 NADPEMAAL
+459 NADPEMKAL

-550 GEGKKANYEF
+550 GGGKKANYDF

-602 AHQYDLELEMAKLE
+602 AQQYDLEIKIQQAE
-616 AAEDYGRKY
+616 AAGDYNKVA
-625 EDLQKEW
+625 DLQEQR
-632 AATKE
+632 AAIKE
-637 TIKNQSDLIA
+637 TIKEQSELIT
-647 STEGVAQSYEAMTSA
+647 STENVTKSYEAMTSA

-692 IQAAYGDINNAIKTV
+692 IRAAYGDINNAIKTV
-707 ENYLNSGSLTEAQ
+707 EDYLNSGSLTEAQ
-720 RAQFT
+720 RTQFT
-725 GILNELTVKKAQYEE
+725 NVLNELTVQKAQYED
-740 QMAQTAI
+740 QMAQTAV
-747 GGAKN
+747 GGAKS
-752 FADGLSSEKSAIEG
+752 FADSLSYEKSAIES

-781 AQAALEKGHAGGQ
+781 AQAALEKGRDGG
-794 EYAAGIP
+794 ESYATGVASANGK
-801 LAVSIAETNARIPAQ
+801 SETSGKNLAQ
-816 AAIDAAESKKAGM
+816 AAIDAAAIKKIGFK
-829 ETTGK
+829 TTGK
-834 NLGAGLAA
+834 DLGSGLAQ
-842 GLINSTKLVVDAANQ
+842 GLLDAIDMVTDAAGQ

-880 AEETGEFVDK
+880 AEETGEFVDA
-890 GLAIGFVKNKG
+890 GLANGLVGGIGKVTAAVDK
-901 IVLSAVSDLSESA
+901 LSKVS
-914 KAEMEGNFKTIK
+914 KKTIK
-926 FVAIDAAEKMND
+926 NNFDDITSTVLNAAD
-938 ALLKK
+938 I
-943 EAELNDAIAKMEADA
+943 LNDKLVSKEEELTKRLEEVGLDDA
-958 AKKQS
+958 TKKSLNAQLTAVKEFRTEY
-963 EKELSEYKKNLKEKY
+963 EKALQDIEKSQETMANKLKSYGDLFKTVKEETGSFI
-978 AELGKAEKKEK
+978 ELG
-989 KKIQEEISKLENDW
+989 
-1003 NEKQRKAQEDAQ
+1003 
-1015 KEQLKAQLS
+1015 
-1024 TLQQYKKEYES
+1024 
-1035 ALKEIESS
+1035 
-1043 QESMSKKLKDYTEL
+1043 
-1057 ITKTKDGTEKLATSA
+1057 
-1072 DLQKDIDMIE
+1072 DLQKDIDAINQ
-1082 RYGEALE
+1082 YGNALE
-1089 NLKNR
+1089 QLKNR
-1094 GTPDDLLS
+1094 GVSDSLLDEIAGLSVDDALAYTDQLL
-1102 EFVNMDVEDA
+1102 NMTEE
-1112 IKFANQ
+1112 Q
-1118 LGEMTDDKYEE
+1118 YEN
-1129 YIALWKQKQEAANE
+1129 YMSLWEEKQKAANE
-1143 VARKFYQDEM
+1143 VARKFYRDEM

-1196 LAAAAREVVSQ
+1196 LAAAARQVVSQ

-1212 QMEADIH
+1212 RMEADIH

-1279 AAAGSAAP
+1279 AAAGSATP

-1301 QVAEVIYDPLKQV
+1301 QIAEVVYDPLKQV

>member
-83 KLAELGKALDDV
+83 KLDELGKALDDV

-308 NEKLAKCKTES
+308 NEKLSKCKTES

-550 GEGKKANYEF
+550 GEGKKANYDF

-602 AHQYDLELEMAKLE
+602 AQQYDLEIKIQQAE
-616 AAEDYGRKY
+616 AAGDYNKVA
-625 EDLQKEW
+625 DLQEQR
-632 AATKE
+632 AAIKE
-637 TIKNQSDLIA
+637 TIKEQSELIT
-647 STEGVAQSYEAMTSA
+647 STENVTKSYEAMTSA

-725 GILNELTVKKAQYEE
+725 GILNELTVQKAQYEE
-740 QMAQTAI
+740 QMAQTAV
-747 GGAKN
+747 GGAKS
-752 FADGLSSEKSAIEG
+752 FADSLSYEKSAIEG

-801 LAVSIAETNARIPAQ
+801 LAVSITETNARILAQ
-816 AAIDAAESKKAGM
+816 AAINAAAAKKAGM
-829 ETTGK
+829 ETTGYD
-834 NLGAGLAA
+834 LGAGLAA
-842 GLINSTKLVVDAANQ
+842 GLINSTKLVVTAANQ

-880 AEETGEFVDK
+880 AEETGEFVDE
-890 GLAIGFVKNKG
+890 GLANGLVGGIGKVTAAVDK
-901 IVLSAVSDLSESA
+901 LSKVS
-914 KAEMEGNFKTIK
+914 KKTIK
-926 FVAIDAAEKMND
+926 NNFDDITSTVLNAAD
-938 ALLKK
+938 I
-943 EAELNDAIAKMEADA
+943 LNDKLVSKEEELTKRLEEVGLDDA
-958 AKKQS
+958 TKESLNAQLTAVKEFRTEY
-963 EKELSEYKKNLKEKY
+963 EKALQDIEKSQETMANKLKSYGDLFKTVKEETGSFI
-978 AELGKAEKKEK
+978 ELG
-989 KKIQEEISKLENDW
+989 
-1003 NEKQRKAQEDAQ
+1003 
-1015 KEQLKAQLS
+1015 
-1024 TLQQYKKEYES
+1024 
-1035 ALKEIESS
+1035 
-1043 QESMSKKLKDYTEL
+1043 
-1057 ITKTKDGTEKLATSA
+1057 
-1072 DLQKDIDMIE
+1072 DLQKDIDAINQ
-1082 RYGEALE
+1082 YGNALE
-1089 NLKNR
+1089 QLKNR
-1094 GTPDDLLS
+1094 GVSDSLLDEITGMNVDDALAYTDQLL
-1102 EFVNMDVEDA
+1102 N
-1112 IKFANQ
+1112 
-1118 LGEMTDDKYEE
+1118 MTDEQYANYISLWEE
-1129 YIALWKQKQEAANE
+1129 KQKAANE

-1196 LAAAAREVVSQ
+1196 LAAAARQVVSQ

-1212 QMEADIH
+1212 RMEADIH

-1225 KNLVGIPMGEGVVV
+1225 KNLVGIPMGEGVVI

-1279 AAAGSAAP
+1279 AAAGSATP

-1301 QVAEVIYDPLKQV
+1301 QIAEVVYDPLKQV

>member
-123 GTQLNNATS
+123 GMQLNNATS

-602 AHQYDLELEMAKLE
+602 AQQYDLELKMAQLE
-616 AAEDYGRKY
+616 AAGDYDNVGK
-625 EDLQKEW
+625 LQEQW
-632 AATKE
+632 AAIKE
-637 TIKNQSDLIA
+637 TIKEQSELIT
-647 STEGVAQSYEAMTSA
+647 STENVTKSYEAMTSA

-725 GILNELTVKKAQYEE
+725 GILNELTVQKAQYEE

-747 GGAKN
+747 GGAKS
-752 FADGLSSEKSAIEG
+752 FADSLSYEKSAIEG

-781 AQAALEKGHAGGQ
+781 AQTAMEKGHAGGQ

-801 LAVSIAETNARIPAQ
+801 LAVSIAETNARILAQ
-816 AAIDAAESKKAGM
+816 AAINAAAAKKAGM
-829 ETTGK
+829 ETTGCD
-834 NLGAGLAA
+834 LGAGLAA
-842 GLINSTKLVVDAANQ
+842 GLINSTKLVVTAANQ

-866 RAAENFD
+866 RAAENFN
-873 ENSPSKW
+873 EHSPSKW
-880 AEETGEFVDK
+880 GEETGEFVDE
-890 GLAIGFVKNKG
+890 GLANGLVGGIGMVTAAVDK
-901 IVLSAVSDLSESA
+901 LSKVS
-914 KAEMEGNFKTIK
+914 KKTIK
-926 FVAIDAAEKMND
+926 NNFDDITSTVLNAAD
-938 ALLKK
+938 I
-943 EAELNDAIAKMEADA
+943 LNDKLISKEEELTRRLEEVGLDDATKESLNAQLTAVKEFRTEYEKALQDIEKSQETMVNKLADYG
-958 AKKQS
+958 
-963 EKELSEYKKNLKEKY
+963 ELFTTVKEETGSFI
-978 AELGKAEKKEK
+978 ELG
-989 KKIQEEISKLENDW
+989 
-1003 NEKQRKAQEDAQ
+1003 
-1015 KEQLKAQLS
+1015 
-1024 TLQQYKKEYES
+1024 
-1035 ALKEIESS
+1035 
-1043 QESMSKKLKDYTEL
+1043 
-1057 ITKTKDGTEKLATSA
+1057 
-1072 DLQKDIDMIE
+1072 DLQKDIDAINK
-1082 RYGEALE
+1082 YGDALE
-1089 NLKNR
+1089 QLKTR
-1094 GTPDDLLS
+1094 GVSDSLLDEITGLSVDDALAYTDQLL
-1102 EFVNMDVEDA
+1102 NMTEEQY
-1112 IKFANQ
+1112 ANYMS
-1118 LGEMTDDKYEE
+1118 LWEE
-1129 YIALWKQKQEAANE
+1129 KQKAADE

-1191 SQTGA
+1191 SMTGP
-1196 LAAAAREVVSQ
+1196 LAAAAKSVVAQ
-1207 AIAAM
+1207 AISAM
-1212 QMEADIH
+1212 RMEADIH

-1279 AAAGSAAP
+1279 AAAGSATP

>member
-12 DGAAEFKNALK
+12 DGAAEFKSALK

-123 GTQLNNATS
+123 GMQLNNATS

-137 QREMRDVENG
+137 QREMSDVENG

-155 QKVENEAED
+155 RKVENEAED

-190 GLIDETMEYRKIMAS
+190 GLVDETMEYRKIMAS

-550 GEGKKANYEF
+550 GEGKKANYDF

-602 AHQYDLELEMAKLE
+602 AQQYDLEIKIQQAQ
-616 AAEDYGRKY
+616 AAGDYNKVA
-625 EDLQKEW
+625 DLQEQR
-632 AATKE
+632 AAIKE
-637 TIKNQSDLIA
+637 TVKEQSELIT
-647 STEGVAQSYEAMTSA
+647 STENVTKSYEAMTSA

-707 ENYLNSGSLTEAQ
+707 EDYLNSGSLTEAQ
-720 RAQFT
+720 RTQFT
-725 GILNELTVKKAQYEE
+725 NVLNELTVQKAQYED
-740 QMAQTAI
+740 QMAQTAV
-747 GGAKN
+747 GGAKS
-752 FADGLSSEKSAIEG
+752 FADSLSYEKSAIEG

-781 AQAALEKGHAGGQ
+781 AQAALEKGRDGG
-794 EYAAGIP
+794 ESYAAGV
-801 LAVSIAETNARIPAQ
+801 ASANGKSETSGKNLAQ
-816 AAIDAAESKKAGM
+816 AAIDAAAIKKIGFK
-829 ETTGK
+829 TTGK
-834 NLGAGLAA
+834 DLASGLAQ
-842 GLINSTKLVVDAANQ
+842 GLLDAIDMVTDAAGQ

>member
-38 TVSGLDSLED
+38 TVSGLGSLED

-83 KLAELGKALDDV
+83 KLDELGKALDDV

-104 EITAAANAY
+104 EITAATNAY

-155 QKVENEAED
+155 QKAEDEAED

-175 GAVAGGIQSLASSLS
+175 GAVAGGIQSLESSLS

-308 NEKLAKCKTES
+308 NEKLSKCKTES

-459 NADPEMAAL
+459 NADPEMKAL

-550 GEGKKANYEF
+550 GEGKKANYDF

-602 AHQYDLELEMAKLE
+602 AQQYDLEIKIQQAE
-616 AAEDYGRKY
+616 AAGDYNKVA
-625 EDLQKEW
+625 DLQEQR
-632 AATKE
+632 AAIKE
-637 TIKNQSDLIA
+637 TIKEQSELIT
-647 STEGVAQSYEAMTSA
+647 STENVTKSYEAMTSA

-692 IQAAYGDINNAIKTV
+692 IRAAYGDINNAIKTV
-707 ENYLNSGSLTEAQ
+707 EDYLNSGSLTEAQ
-720 RAQFT
+720 RTQFT
-725 GILNELTVKKAQYEE
+725 NVLNELTVQKAQYED
-740 QMAQTAI
+740 QMAQTAV
-747 GGAKN
+747 GGAKS
-752 FADGLSSEKSAIEG
+752 FADSLSYEKSAIES

-781 AQAALEKGHAGGQ
+781 AQAALEKGRDGG
-794 EYAAGIP
+794 ESYATGVASANGK
-801 LAVSIAETNARIPAQ
+801 SETSGKNLAQ
-816 AAIDAAESKKAGM
+816 AAIDAAAIKKIGFK
-829 ETTGK
+829 TTGK
-834 NLGAGLAA
+834 DLGSGLAQ
-842 GLINSTKLVVDAANQ
+842 GLLDAIDMVTDAAGQ

-880 AEETGEFVDK
+880 AEETGEFVDA
-890 GLAIGFVKNKG
+890 GLANGLVGGIGKVTAAVDK
-901 IVLSAVSDLSESA
+901 LSKVS
-914 KAEMEGNFKTIK
+914 KKTIK
-926 FVAIDAAEKMND
+926 NNFDDITSTVLNAAD
-938 ALLKK
+938 I
-943 EAELNDAIAKMEADA
+943 LNDKLVSKEEELTKRLEEVGLDDA
-958 AKKQS
+958 TKKSLNAQLTAVKEFRTEY
-963 EKELSEYKKNLKEKY
+963 EKALQDIEKSQETMANKLKSYGDLFKTVKEETGSFI
-978 AELGKAEKKEK
+978 ELG
-989 KKIQEEISKLENDW
+989 
-1003 NEKQRKAQEDAQ
+1003 
-1015 KEQLKAQLS
+1015 
-1024 TLQQYKKEYES
+1024 
-1035 ALKEIESS
+1035 
-1043 QESMSKKLKDYTEL
+1043 
-1057 ITKTKDGTEKLATSA
+1057 
-1072 DLQKDIDMIE
+1072 DLQKDIDAINQ
-1082 RYGEALE
+1082 YGNALE
-1089 NLKNR
+1089 QLKNR
-1094 GTPDDLLS
+1094 GVSDSLLDEITGMNVDDALAYTDQLL
-1102 EFVNMDVEDA
+1102 N
-1112 IKFANQ
+1112 
-1118 LGEMTDDKYEE
+1118 MTDEQYANYISLWEE
-1129 YIALWKQKQEAANE
+1129 KQKAANE

-1196 LAAAAREVVSQ
+1196 LAAAARQVVSQ

-1212 QMEADIH
+1212 RMEADIH

-1225 KNLVGIPMGEGVVV
+1225 KNLVGIPMGEGVVI

-1279 AAAGSAAP
+1279 AAAGSATP

-1301 QVAEVIYDPLKQV
+1301 QIAEVVYDPLKQV

>member
-308 NEKLAKCKTES
+308 NEKLSKCKTES

-459 NADPEMAAL
+459 NADPEMKAL

-550 GEGKKANYEF
+550 GEGKKANYDF

-602 AHQYDLELEMAKLE
+602 AQQYDLEIKIQQAE
-616 AAEDYGRKY
+616 AAGDYNKVA
-625 EDLQKEW
+625 DLQEQR
-632 AATKE
+632 AAIKE
-637 TIKNQSDLIA
+637 TIKEQSELIT
-647 STEGVAQSYEAMTSA
+647 STENVTKSYEAMTSA

-692 IQAAYGDINNAIKTV
+692 IRAAYGDINNAIKTV
-707 ENYLNSGSLTEAQ
+707 EDYLNSGSLTEAQ
-720 RAQFT
+720 RTQFT
-725 GILNELTVKKAQYEE
+725 NVLNELTVQKAQYED
-740 QMAQTAI
+740 QMAQTAV
-747 GGAKN
+747 GGAKS
-752 FADGLSSEKSAIEG
+752 FADSLSYEKSAIES

-781 AQAALEKGHAGGQ
+781 AQAALEKGRDGG
-794 EYAAGIP
+794 ESYATGVASANGK
-801 LAVSIAETNARIPAQ
+801 SETSGKNLAQ
-816 AAIDAAESKKAGM
+816 AAIDAAAIKKIGFK
-829 ETTGK
+829 TTGK
-834 NLGAGLAA
+834 DLGSGLAQ
-842 GLINSTKLVVDAANQ
+842 GLLDAINMVTDAAGQ

-880 AEETGEFVDK
+880 AEETGEFVDA
-890 GLAIGFVKNKG
+890 GLANGLVGGIGKVTAAVDK
-901 IVLSAVSDLSESA
+901 LSKVS
-914 KAEMEGNFKTIK
+914 KKTIK
-926 FVAIDAAEKMND
+926 NNFDDITSTVLNAAD
-938 ALLKK
+938 I
-943 EAELNDAIAKMEADA
+943 LNDKLVSKEEELTKRLEEVGLDDA
-958 AKKQS
+958 TKKSLNAQLTAVKEFRTEY
-963 EKELSEYKKNLKEKY
+963 EKALQDIEKSQETMANKLKSYGDLFKTVKEETGSFI
-978 AELGKAEKKEK
+978 ELG
-989 KKIQEEISKLENDW
+989 
-1003 NEKQRKAQEDAQ
+1003 
-1015 KEQLKAQLS
+1015 
-1024 TLQQYKKEYES
+1024 
-1035 ALKEIESS
+1035 
-1043 QESMSKKLKDYTEL
+1043 
-1057 ITKTKDGTEKLATSA
+1057 
-1072 DLQKDIDMIE
+1072 DLQKDIDAINQ
-1082 RYGEALE
+1082 YGNALE
-1089 NLKNR
+1089 QLKNR
-1094 GTPDDLLS
+1094 GVSDSLLDEIAGLSVDDALAYTDQLL
-1102 EFVNMDVEDA
+1102 NMTEE
-1112 IKFANQ
+1112 Q
-1118 LGEMTDDKYEE
+1118 YEN
-1129 YIALWKQKQEAANE
+1129 YMSLWEEKQKAANE
-1143 VARKFYQDEM
+1143 VARKFYRDEM

-1196 LAAAAREVVSQ
+1196 LAAAARQVVSQ

-1212 QMEADIH
+1212 RMEADIH

-1279 AAAGSAAP
+1279 AAAGSATP

-1301 QVAEVIYDPLKQV
+1301 QIAEVVYDPLKQV

>member
-123 GTQLNNATS
+123 GMQLNNATS

-190 GLIDETMEYRKIMAS
+190 GLVDETMEYRKIMAS

-216 AEQTAASYQQLYG
+216 AEQTAASYQRLYG

-602 AHQYDLELEMAKLE
+602 AQQYDLEIKIQQAQ
-616 AAEDYGRKY
+616 AAGDYNKVA
-625 EDLQKEW
+625 DLQEQR
-632 AATKE
+632 AAIKE
-637 TIKNQSDLIA
+637 TIKEQSELIT
-647 STEGVAQSYEAMTSA
+647 STENVTKSYEAMTSA

-725 GILNELTVKKAQYEE
+725 GILNELTVQKAQYEE

-747 GGAKN
+747 GGAKS
-752 FADGLSSEKSAIEG
+752 FADSLSYEKSAIEG

-781 AQAALEKGHAGGQ
+781 AQTAMEKGHAGGQ

-801 LAVSIAETNARIPAQ
+801 LAVSIAETNARILAQ
-816 AAIDAAESKKAGM
+816 AAINAAAAKKAGM
-829 ETTGK
+829 ETTGYD
-834 NLGAGLAA
+834 LGAGLAA
-842 GLINSTKLVVDAANQ
+842 GLINSTKLVVTAANQ

-866 RAAENFD
+866 RAAENFN
-873 ENSPSKW
+873 EHSPSKW
-880 AEETGEFVDK
+880 GEETGEFVDE
-890 GLAIGFVKNKG
+890 GLANGLVGGIGMVTAAVDK
-901 IVLSAVSDLSESA
+901 LSKVS
-914 KAEMEGNFKTIK
+914 KKTIK
-926 FVAIDAAEKMND
+926 NNFDDITSTVLNAAD
-938 ALLKK
+938 I
-943 EAELNDAIAKMEADA
+943 LNDKLISKEEELTRRLEEVGLDDATKESLNAQLTAVKEFRTEYEKALQDIEKSQETMVNKLADYG
-958 AKKQS
+958 
-963 EKELSEYKKNLKEKY
+963 ELFTTVKEETGSFI
-978 AELGKAEKKEK
+978 ELG
-989 KKIQEEISKLENDW
+989 
-1003 NEKQRKAQEDAQ
+1003 
-1015 KEQLKAQLS
+1015 
-1024 TLQQYKKEYES
+1024 
-1035 ALKEIESS
+1035 
-1043 QESMSKKLKDYTEL
+1043 
-1057 ITKTKDGTEKLATSA
+1057 
-1072 DLQKDIDMIE
+1072 DLQKDIDAINK
-1082 RYGEALE
+1082 YGDALE
-1089 NLKNR
+1089 QLKTR
-1094 GTPDDLLS
+1094 GVSDSLLDEITGLSVDDALAYTDQLL
-1102 EFVNMDVEDA
+1102 NMTEEQY
-1112 IKFANQ
+1112 ANYMS
-1118 LGEMTDDKYEE
+1118 LWEE
-1129 YIALWKQKQEAANE
+1129 KQKAADE

-1185 MIDGLY
+1185 MFDGLY
-1191 SQTGA
+1191 SMTGP
-1196 LAAAAREVVSQ
+1196 LAAAAKSVVAQ
-1207 AIAAM
+1207 AISAM
-1212 QMEADIH
+1212 RMEADIH

-1279 AAAGSAAP
+1279 AAAGSATP

>member
-12 DGAAEFKNALK
+12 DGAAEFKSALK

-123 GTQLNNATS
+123 GMQLNNATS

-602 AHQYDLELEMAKLE
+602 AQQYDLELKMAQLE
-616 AAEDYGRKY
+616 AAGDYDNVGK
-625 EDLQKEW
+625 LQEQW
-632 AATKE
+632 AAIKE
-637 TIKNQSDLIA
+637 TIKEQSELIT
-647 STEGVAQSYEAMTSA
+647 STENVTKSYEAMTSA

-725 GILNELTVKKAQYEE
+725 GILNELTVQKAQYEE

-752 FADGLSSEKSAIEG
+752 FADGLSSEKSAVEG

-781 AQAALEKGHAGGQ
+781 AQTALEKGHAGGQ

-801 LAVSIAETNARIPAQ
+801 LAVSIAETNARILAQ
-816 AAIDAAESKKAGM
+816 AAINAAAAKKAGM
-829 ETTGK
+829 ETTGYD
-834 NLGAGLAA
+834 LGAGLAA
-842 GLINSTKLVVDAANQ
+842 GLINSTKLVVTAANQ

-866 RAAENFD
+866 RAAENFN
-873 ENSPSKW
+873 EHSPSKW
-880 AEETGEFVDK
+880 AEETGEFVDE
-890 GLAIGFVKNKG
+890 GLANGLVGGIGMVTAAVDK
-901 IVLSAVSDLSESA
+901 LSDTS
-914 KAEMEGNFKTIK
+914 KKTIK
-926 FVAIDAAEKMND
+926 NNFDDITSVVLNAAD
-938 ALLKK
+938 I
-943 EAELNDAIAKMEADA
+943 LNDKLISKEEELTRRLEEVGLDDATKESLNAQLTAVKEFRTEYEKALQDIEKSQETMANKLADYG
-958 AKKQS
+958 
-963 EKELSEYKKNLKEKY
+963 ELFTTVKEETGSFI
-978 AELGKAEKKEK
+978 ELG
-989 KKIQEEISKLENDW
+989 
-1003 NEKQRKAQEDAQ
+1003 
-1015 KEQLKAQLS
+1015 
-1024 TLQQYKKEYES
+1024 
-1035 ALKEIESS
+1035 
-1043 QESMSKKLKDYTEL
+1043 
-1057 ITKTKDGTEKLATSA
+1057 
-1072 DLQKDIDMIE
+1072 DLQKDIDAINK
-1082 RYGEALE
+1082 YGDALE
-1089 NLKNR
+1089 QLKTR
-1094 GTPDDLLS
+1094 GVSDSLLDEITGLSVDDALAYTDQLL
-1102 EFVNMDVEDA
+1102 NMTEEQY
-1112 IKFANQ
+1112 ANYMS
-1118 LGEMTDDKYEE
+1118 LWEE
-1129 YIALWKQKQEAANE
+1129 KQKAADE

-1196 LAAAAREVVSQ
+1196 LAAAARQVVSQ

-1225 KNLVGIPMGEGVVV
+1225 KNLVGIPMGEGVVI

-1301 QVAEVIYDPLKQV
+1301 QVAEVVYDPLKQV

>member
-175 GAVAGGIQSLASSLS
+175 GAVAGGIQSLESSLS

-351 NQASAKMTETWA
+351 NQSSAKMTETWA

-378 SIADAALGVME
+378 SIAEAALGVME

-459 NADPEMAAL
+459 NADPEMKAL

-507 QQLANELKGLVDANG
+507 QQRADELKGLVDANG

-536 EIVNDLMPGLVKKT
+536 EIVNNLMPGLVKKT
-550 GEGKKANYEF
+550 GEGEKANYDF

-577 EAYKDDYAE
+577 EAYKNDYAE

-602 AHQYDLELEMAKLE
+602 AQQYDLEIKIQQAE
-616 AAEDYGRKY
+616 AAGDYNKVA
-625 EDLQKEW
+625 DLQEQR
-632 AATKE
+632 AAIKE
-637 TIKNQSDLIA
+637 TIKEQSELIT
-647 STEGVAQSYEAMTSA
+647 STENVTKSYEAMTSA

-725 GILNELTVKKAQYEE
+725 GILNELTVQKAQYEE
-740 QMAQTAI
+740 QMAQTAV
-747 GGAKN
+747 GGAKS
-752 FADGLSSEKSAIEG
+752 FADSLSYEKSAIEG

-801 LAVSIAETNARIPAQ
+801 LAVSITETNARILAQ
-816 AAIDAAESKKAGM
+816 AAINAAAAKKAGM
-829 ETTGK
+829 ETTGYD
-834 NLGAGLAA
+834 LGAGLAA
-842 GLINSTKLVVDAANQ
+842 GLINSTKLVVTAANR
-857 VAQAAMNKM
+857 VAQAAMDKM
-866 RAAENFD
+866 RAAENFN

-880 AEETGEFVDK
+880 AEETGEFVDE
-890 GLAIGFVKNKG
+890 GLANGLVGGIGKVTAAVDK
-901 IVLSAVSDLSESA
+901 LSKVS
-914 KAEMEGNFKTIK
+914 KKTIK
-926 FVAIDAAEKMND
+926 NNFDDITSTVLNAAD
-938 ALLKK
+938 I
-943 EAELNDAIAKMEADA
+943 LNDKLVSKEEELTKRLEEVGLDDA
-958 AKKQS
+958 TKKSLNAQLTAVKEFRTEY
-963 EKELSEYKKNLKEKY
+963 EKALQDIEKSQETMANKLKSYGDLFKTVKEETGSFI
-978 AELGKAEKKEK
+978 ELG
-989 KKIQEEISKLENDW
+989 
-1003 NEKQRKAQEDAQ
+1003 
-1015 KEQLKAQLS
+1015 
-1024 TLQQYKKEYES
+1024 
-1035 ALKEIESS
+1035 
-1043 QESMSKKLKDYTEL
+1043 
-1057 ITKTKDGTEKLATSA
+1057 
-1072 DLQKDIDMIE
+1072 DLQKDIDAINQ
-1082 RYGEALE
+1082 YGNALE
-1089 NLKNR
+1089 QLKNR
-1094 GTPDDLLS
+1094 GVSDSLLDEITGMNVDDALAYTDQLL
-1102 EFVNMDVEDA
+1102 N
-1112 IKFANQ
+1112 
-1118 LGEMTDDKYEE
+1118 MTDEQYANYISLWEE
-1129 YIALWKQKQEAANE
+1129 KQKAANE

-1196 LAAAAREVVSQ
+1196 LAAAARQVVSQ

-1212 QMEADIH
+1212 RMEADIH

-1225 KNLVGIPMGEGVVV
+1225 KNLVGIPMGEGVVI

-1279 AAAGSAAP
+1279 AAAGSATP

-1301 QVAEVIYDPLKQV
+1301 QIAEVVYDPLKQV

>member
-48 AQAAVGKRT
+48 AQAAAGKRT
-57 EILGKQISVTE
+57 EILGKQIAITE

-83 KLAELGKALDDV
+83 KLDELGKALDDV

-104 EITAAANAY
+104 EITAATNAY

-254 TKLTDAAI
+254 IMLTDAAI

-602 AHQYDLELEMAKLE
+602 AHQYDLELEMAQLE

-662 IASGDYDKALTAAQS
+662 IASGNYEEALSVAQN
-677 FGVDLADI
+677 FGVNLSDI
-685 SQMSAQQ
+685 SKMSAQQ

-707 ENYLNSGSLTEAQ
+707 EDYLNSGSLTEAQ
-720 RAQFT
+720 RTQFT
-725 GILNELTVKKAQYEE
+725 NVLNELTVQKAQYED
-740 QMAQTAI
+740 QMAQTAV
-747 GGAKN
+747 GGAKS
-752 FADGLSSEKSAIEG
+752 FADSLSYEKSAIEG

-781 AQAALEKGHAGGQ
+781 AQAALEKGRDGG
-794 EYAAGIP
+794 ESYAAGV
-801 LAVSIAETNARIPAQ
+801 ASANGKSETSGKNLAQ
-816 AAIDAAESKKAGM
+816 AAIDAAAIKKIGF

-834 NLGAGLAA
+834 DLGSGLAQ
-842 GLINSTKLVVDAANQ
+842 GLLDAINMVTDAAGQ

-880 AEETGEFVDK
+880 AEETGEFVDE
-890 GLAIGFVKNKG
+890 GLANGLVGGIGMVTAAVDK
-901 IVLSAVSDLSESA
+901 LSDTS
-914 KAEMEGNFKTIK
+914 KKTIK
-926 FVAIDAAEKMND
+926 NNFDDITSVVLNAAD
-938 ALLKK
+938 I
-943 EAELNDAIAKMEADA
+943 LNDKLISKEEELTRRLEEVGLDDATKESLNAQLTAVKEFRTEYEKALQDIDKSQETMANKLADYG
-958 AKKQS
+958 
-963 EKELSEYKKNLKEKY
+963 ELFTTVKEETGSFI
-978 AELGKAEKKEK
+978 ELG
-989 KKIQEEISKLENDW
+989 
-1003 NEKQRKAQEDAQ
+1003 
-1015 KEQLKAQLS
+1015 
-1024 TLQQYKKEYES
+1024 
-1035 ALKEIESS
+1035 
-1043 QESMSKKLKDYTEL
+1043 
-1057 ITKTKDGTEKLATSA
+1057 
-1072 DLQKDIDMIE
+1072 DLQKDIDAINK
-1082 RYGEALE
+1082 YGDALE
-1089 NLKNR
+1089 QLKTR
-1094 GTPDDLLS
+1094 GVSDSLLDEITGLSVDDALAYTDQLL
-1102 EFVNMDVEDA
+1102 NMTEEQY
-1112 IKFANQ
+1112 ANYMS
-1118 LGEMTDDKYEE
+1118 LWEE
-1129 YIALWKQKQEAANE
+1129 KQKAADE

-1165 EELSDVKD
+1165 EELSDIKD

-1191 SQTGA
+1191 SMTGP
-1196 LAAAAREVVSQ
+1196 LAAAAKSVVAQ
-1207 AIAAM
+1207 AISAM
-1212 QMEADIH
+1212 RMEADIH

-1225 KNLVGIPMGEGVVV
+1225 KNLVGIPMGEGVVI

-1279 AAAGSAAP
+1279 AAAGSATP

-1301 QVAEVIYDPLKQV
+1301 QIAEVVYDPLKQV

>member
-123 GTQLNNATS
+123 GMQLNNATS

-137 QREMRDVENG
+137 QREMRDVENS

-190 GLIDETMEYRKIMAS
+190 GLVDETMEYRKIMAS

-216 AEQTAASYQQLYG
+216 AEQTAASYQRLYG

-602 AHQYDLELEMAKLE
+602 AQQYDLEIKIQQAQ
-616 AAEDYGRKY
+616 AAGDYNKVA
-625 EDLQKEW
+625 DLQEQR
-632 AATKE
+632 AAIKE
-637 TIKNQSDLIA
+637 TIKEQSELIT
-647 STEGVAQSYEAMTSA
+647 STENVTKSYEAMTSA

-725 GILNELTVKKAQYEE
+725 GILNELTVQKAQYEE

-747 GGAKN
+747 GGAKS
-752 FADGLSSEKSAIEG
+752 FADSLSYEKSAIEG

-781 AQAALEKGHAGGQ
+781 AQTAMEKGHAGGQ

-801 LAVSIAETNARIPAQ
+801 LAVSIAETNARILAQ
-816 AAIDAAESKKAGM
+816 AAINAAAAKKAGM
-829 ETTGK
+829 ETTGYD
-834 NLGAGLAA
+834 LGAGLAA
-842 GLINSTKLVVDAANQ
+842 GLINSTKLVVTAANQ

-866 RAAENFD
+866 RAAENFN
-873 ENSPSKW
+873 EHSPSKW
-880 AEETGEFVDK
+880 GEETGEFVDE
-890 GLAIGFVKNKG
+890 GLANGLVGGIGMVTAAVDK
-901 IVLSAVSDLSESA
+901 LSKVS
-914 KAEMEGNFKTIK
+914 KKTIK
-926 FVAIDAAEKMND
+926 NNFDDITSTVLNAAD
-938 ALLKK
+938 I
-943 EAELNDAIAKMEADA
+943 LNDKLISKEEELTRRLEEVGLDDATKESLNAQLTAVKEFRTEYEKALQDIEKSQETMVNKLADYG
-958 AKKQS
+958 
-963 EKELSEYKKNLKEKY
+963 ELFTTVKEETGSFI
-978 AELGKAEKKEK
+978 ELG
-989 KKIQEEISKLENDW
+989 
-1003 NEKQRKAQEDAQ
+1003 
-1015 KEQLKAQLS
+1015 
-1024 TLQQYKKEYES
+1024 
-1035 ALKEIESS
+1035 
-1043 QESMSKKLKDYTEL
+1043 
-1057 ITKTKDGTEKLATSA
+1057 
-1072 DLQKDIDMIE
+1072 DLQKDIDAINK
-1082 RYGEALE
+1082 YGDALE
-1089 NLKNR
+1089 QLKTR
-1094 GTPDDLLS
+1094 GVSDSLLDEITGLSVDDALAYTDQLL
-1102 EFVNMDVEDA
+1102 NMTEEQY
-1112 IKFANQ
+1112 ANYMS
-1118 LGEMTDDKYEE
+1118 LWEE
-1129 YIALWKQKQEAANE
+1129 KQKAADE

-1191 SQTGA
+1191 SMTGP
-1196 LAAAAREVVSQ
+1196 LAAAAKSVVAQ
-1207 AIAAM
+1207 AISAM
-1212 QMEADIH
+1212 RMEADIH

-1279 AAAGSAAP
+1279 AAAGSATP

>member
-38 TVSGLDSLED
+38 TVSGLGSLED

-83 KLAELGKALDDV
+83 KLDELGKALDDV

-104 EITAAANAY
+104 EITAATNAY

-155 QKVENEAED
+155 QKAEDEAED

-175 GAVAGGIQSLASSLS
+175 GAVAGGIQSLESSLS

-308 NEKLAKCKTES
+308 NEKLSKCKTES

-550 GEGKKANYEF
+550 GEGKKANYDF

-568 EKEKALALV
+568 EKEKAIALV

-602 AHQYDLELEMAKLE
+602 AQQYELELKMAQLE
-616 AAEDYGRKY
+616 AAGDYDNVGK
-625 EDLQKEW
+625 LQEQW
-632 AATKE
+632 AAIKE
-637 TIKNQSDLIA
+637 TVKKQSELIT
-647 STEGVAQSYEAMTSA
+647 STENVTKSYEAMTSA

-707 ENYLNSGSLTEAQ
+707 EDYLNSGSLTEAQ

-725 GILNELTVKKAQYEE
+725 GILNELTVQKAQYEE

-752 FADGLSSEKSAIEG
+752 FADGLSSEKSAVEG

-794 EYAAGIP
+794 GYAEGIP
-801 LAVSIAETNARIPAQ
+801 SAVNLAETNARNLAQ
-816 AAIDAAESKKAGM
+816 AAIDAAGAKKAGM
-829 ETTGK
+829 ETAGK
-834 NLGAGLAA
+834 DLGRGLAN
-842 GLINSTKLVVDAANQ
+842 GLLGSIRLVTDAAGQ
-857 VAQAAMNKM
+857 VAQAAMDKM

-880 AEETGEFVDK
+880 AEETGEFVDE
-890 GLAIGFVKNKG
+890 GLANGLVGGIGKVTAAVDK
-901 IVLSAVSDLSESA
+901 LSKVS
-914 KAEMEGNFKTIK
+914 KKTIK
-926 FVAIDAAEKMND
+926 NNFDDITSTVLNAAD
-938 ALLKK
+938 I
-943 EAELNDAIAKMEADA
+943 LNDKLVSKEEELTKRLEEVGLDDA
-958 AKKQS
+958 TKKSLNAQLTAVKEFRTEY
-963 EKELSEYKKNLKEKY
+963 EKALQDIEKSQETMANKLKSYGDLFKTVKEETGSFI
-978 AELGKAEKKEK
+978 ELG
-989 KKIQEEISKLENDW
+989 
-1003 NEKQRKAQEDAQ
+1003 
-1015 KEQLKAQLS
+1015 
-1024 TLQQYKKEYES
+1024 
-1035 ALKEIESS
+1035 
-1043 QESMSKKLKDYTEL
+1043 
-1057 ITKTKDGTEKLATSA
+1057 
-1072 DLQKDIDMIE
+1072 DLQKDIDAINQ
-1082 RYGEALE
+1082 YGNALE
-1089 NLKNR
+1089 QLKNR
-1094 GTPDDLLS
+1094 GVSDSLLDEITGLSVDDALAYTDQLL
-1102 EFVNMDVEDA
+1102 NMTEE
-1112 IKFANQ
+1112 Q
-1118 LGEMTDDKYEE
+1118 YEN
-1129 YIALWKQKQEAANE
+1129 YMSLWEEKQKAANE
-1143 VARKFYQDEM
+1143 VARKFYRDEM

-1196 LAAAAREVVSQ
+1196 LAAAARQVVSQ

-1212 QMEADIH
+1212 RMEADIH

-1279 AAAGSAAP
+1279 AAAGSATP

-1301 QVAEVIYDPLKQV
+1301 QIAEVVYDPLKQV

>member
-38 TVSGLDSLED
+38 TVSGLGSLED

-83 KLAELGKALDDV
+83 KLDELGKALDDV

-104 EITAAANAY
+104 EITAATNAY

-155 QKVENEAED
+155 QKAEDEAED

-175 GAVAGGIQSLASSLS
+175 GAVAGGIQSLESSLS

-308 NEKLAKCKTES
+308 NEKLSKCKTES

-459 NADPEMAAL
+459 NADPEMKAL

-550 GEGKKANYEF
+550 GGGKKANYDF

-602 AHQYDLELEMAKLE
+602 AQQYDLEIKMQQAE
-616 AAEDYGRKY
+616 AAGDYNKVA
-625 EDLQKEW
+625 DLQEQR
-632 AATKE
+632 AAIKE
-637 TIKNQSDLIA
+637 TIKEQSELIT
-647 STEGVAQSYEAMTSA
+647 STENVTKSYEAMTSA

-692 IQAAYGDINNAIKTV
+692 IRAAYGDINNAIKTV
-707 ENYLNSGSLTEAQ
+707 EDYLNSGSLTEAQ
-720 RAQFT
+720 RTQFT
-725 GILNELTVKKAQYEE
+725 NVLNELTVQKAQYED
-740 QMAQTAI
+740 QMAQTAV
-747 GGAKN
+747 GGAKS
-752 FADGLSSEKSAIEG
+752 FADSLSYEKSAIES

-781 AQAALEKGHAGGQ
+781 AQAALEKGRDGG
-794 EYAAGIP
+794 ESYATGVASANGK
-801 LAVSIAETNARIPAQ
+801 SETSGKNLAQ
-816 AAIDAAESKKAGM
+816 AAIDAAAIKKIGFK
-829 ETTGK
+829 TTGK
-834 NLGAGLAA
+834 DLGSGLAQ
-842 GLINSTKLVVDAANQ
+842 GLLDAIDMVTDAAGQ

-880 AEETGEFVDK
+880 AEETGEFVDA
-890 GLAIGFVKNKG
+890 GLANGLVGGIGKVTAAVDK
-901 IVLSAVSDLSESA
+901 LSKVS
-914 KAEMEGNFKTIK
+914 KKTIK
-926 FVAIDAAEKMND
+926 NNFDDITSTVLNAAD
-938 ALLKK
+938 I
-943 EAELNDAIAKMEADA
+943 LNDKLVSKEEELTKRLEEVGLDDA
-958 AKKQS
+958 TKKSLNAQLTAVKEFRTEY
-963 EKELSEYKKNLKEKY
+963 EKALQDIEKSQETMANKLKSYGDLFKTVKEETGSFI
-978 AELGKAEKKEK
+978 ELG
-989 KKIQEEISKLENDW
+989 
-1003 NEKQRKAQEDAQ
+1003 
-1015 KEQLKAQLS
+1015 
-1024 TLQQYKKEYES
+1024 
-1035 ALKEIESS
+1035 
-1043 QESMSKKLKDYTEL
+1043 
-1057 ITKTKDGTEKLATSA
+1057 
-1072 DLQKDIDMIE
+1072 DLQKDIDAINQ
-1082 RYGEALE
+1082 YGNALE
-1089 NLKNR
+1089 QLKNR
-1094 GTPDDLLS
+1094 GVSDSLLDEIAGLSVDDALAYTDQLL
-1102 EFVNMDVEDA
+1102 NMTEE
-1112 IKFANQ
+1112 Q
-1118 LGEMTDDKYEE
+1118 YEN
-1129 YIALWKQKQEAANE
+1129 YMSLWEEKQKAANE
-1143 VARKFYQDEM
+1143 VARKFYRDEM

-1196 LAAAAREVVSQ
+1196 LAAAARQVVSQ

-1212 QMEADIH
+1212 RMEADIH

-1279 AAAGSAAP
+1279 AAAGSATP

-1301 QVAEVIYDPLKQV
+1301 QIAEVVYDPLKQV

>member
-123 GTQLNNATS
+123 GMQLNNATS

-602 AHQYDLELEMAKLE
+602 AQQYDLELKMAQLE
-616 AAEDYGRKY
+616 AAGDYDNVGK
-625 EDLQKEW
+625 LQEQW
-632 AATKE
+632 AAIKE
-637 TIKNQSDLIA
+637 TIKEQSELIT
-647 STEGVAQSYEAMTSA
+647 STENVTKSYEAMTSA

-725 GILNELTVKKAQYEE
+725 GILNELTVQKAQYEE

-747 GGAKN
+747 GGAKS
-752 FADGLSSEKSAIEG
+752 FADSLSYEKSAIEG

-781 AQAALEKGHAGGQ
+781 AQTAMEKGHAGGQ

-801 LAVSIAETNARIPAQ
+801 LAVSIAETNARILAQ
-816 AAIDAAESKKAGM
+816 AAINVAAAKKAGM
-829 ETTGK
+829 ETTGYD
-834 NLGAGLAA
+834 LGAGLAA
-842 GLINSTKLVVDAANQ
+842 GLINSTKLVVTAANQ

-866 RAAENFD
+866 RAAENFN
-873 ENSPSKW
+873 EHSPSKW
-880 AEETGEFVDK
+880 GEETGEFVDE
-890 GLAIGFVKNKG
+890 GLANGLVGGIGMVTAAVDK
-901 IVLSAVSDLSESA
+901 LSKVS
-914 KAEMEGNFKTIK
+914 KKTIK
-926 FVAIDAAEKMND
+926 NNFDDITSTVLNAAD
-938 ALLKK
+938 I
-943 EAELNDAIAKMEADA
+943 LNDKLISKEEELTRRLEEVGLDDATKESLNAQLTAVKEFRTEYEKALQDIEKSQETMVNKLADYG
-958 AKKQS
+958 
-963 EKELSEYKKNLKEKY
+963 ELFTTVKEETGSFI
-978 AELGKAEKKEK
+978 ELG
-989 KKIQEEISKLENDW
+989 
-1003 NEKQRKAQEDAQ
+1003 
-1015 KEQLKAQLS
+1015 
-1024 TLQQYKKEYES
+1024 
-1035 ALKEIESS
+1035 
-1043 QESMSKKLKDYTEL
+1043 
-1057 ITKTKDGTEKLATSA
+1057 
-1072 DLQKDIDMIE
+1072 DLQKDIDAINK
-1082 RYGEALE
+1082 YGDALE
-1089 NLKNR
+1089 QLKTR
-1094 GTPDDLLS
+1094 GVSDSLLDEITGLSVDDALAYTDQLL
-1102 EFVNMDVEDA
+1102 NMTEEQY
-1112 IKFANQ
+1112 ANYMS
-1118 LGEMTDDKYEE
+1118 LWEE
-1129 YIALWKQKQEAANE
+1129 KQKAADE

-1191 SQTGA
+1191 SMTGP
-1196 LAAAAREVVSQ
+1196 LAAAAKSVVAQ
-1207 AIAAM
+1207 AISAM
-1212 QMEADIH
+1212 RMEADIH

-1279 AAAGSAAP
+1279 AAAGSATP

>member
-57 EILGKQISVTE
+57 EILGKQISATE

-83 KLAELGKALDDV
+83 KLDELGKALDDV

-155 QKVENEAED
+155 QKVEDEAED

-378 SIADAALGVME
+378 SIAEAALGVME

-403 VVGAAAGFSAVTAA
+403 VVGAAAGFSAVAAA

-459 NADPEMAAL
+459 NADPETKAL

-507 QQLANELKGLVDANG
+507 QQLTNELKGLVDANG

-536 EIVNDLMPGLVKKT
+536 EIVNNLMPGLVKKT
-550 GEGKKANYEF
+550 GEGEKANYEF

-602 AHQYDLELEMAKLE
+602 AQQYDLEIKIQQAE
-616 AAEDYGRKY
+616 AAGDYNKVA
-625 EDLQKEW
+625 DLQEQR
-632 AATKE
+632 AAIKE
-637 TIKNQSDLIA
+637 TIKEQSELIT
-647 STEGVAQSYEAMTSA
+647 STENVTKSYEAMTSA

-707 ENYLNSGSLTEAQ
+707 EDYLNSGSLTEAQ

-725 GILNELTVKKAQYEE
+725 GILNELTVQKAQYEE
-740 QMAQTAI
+740 QMAQTAV
-747 GGAKN
+747 GGAKS
-752 FADGLSSEKSAIEG
+752 FADSLSYEKSAIEG

-801 LAVSIAETNARIPAQ
+801 LAVSITETNARILAQ
-816 AAIDAAESKKAGM
+816 AAINAAAAKKAGM
-829 ETTGK
+829 ETTGYD
-834 NLGAGLAA
+834 LGAGLAA
-842 GLINSTKLVVDAANQ
+842 GLINSTKLVVTAANQ

-880 AEETGEFVDK
+880 AEETGEFVDA
-890 GLAIGFVKNKG
+890 GLANGLVGGIGKVTAAVDK
-901 IVLSAVSDLSESA
+901 LSKVS
-914 KAEMEGNFKTIK
+914 KKTIK
-926 FVAIDAAEKMND
+926 NNFDDITSTVLNAAD
-938 ALLKK
+938 I
-943 EAELNDAIAKMEADA
+943 LNDKLVSKEEELTKRLEEVGLDDA
-958 AKKQS
+958 TKKSLNAQLTAVKEFRTEY
-963 EKELSEYKKNLKEKY
+963 EKALQDIEKSQETMANKLKSYGDLFKTVKEETGSFI
-978 AELGKAEKKEK
+978 ELG
-989 KKIQEEISKLENDW
+989 
-1003 NEKQRKAQEDAQ
+1003 
-1015 KEQLKAQLS
+1015 
-1024 TLQQYKKEYES
+1024 
-1035 ALKEIESS
+1035 
-1043 QESMSKKLKDYTEL
+1043 
-1057 ITKTKDGTEKLATSA
+1057 
-1072 DLQKDIDMIE
+1072 DLQKDIDAINQ
-1082 RYGEALE
+1082 YGNALE
-1089 NLKNR
+1089 QLKNR
-1094 GTPDDLLS
+1094 GVSDSLLDEIAGLSVDDALAYTDQLL
-1102 EFVNMDVEDA
+1102 NMTEE
-1112 IKFANQ
+1112 Q
-1118 LGEMTDDKYEE
+1118 YEN
-1129 YIALWKQKQEAANE
+1129 YMSLWEEKQKAANE
-1143 VARKFYQDEM
+1143 VARKFYRDEM

-1196 LAAAAREVVSQ
+1196 LAAAARQVVSQ

-1212 QMEADIH
+1212 RMEADIH

-1279 AAAGSAAP
+1279 AAAGSATP

-1301 QVAEVIYDPLKQV
+1301 QIAEVVYDPLKQV

>member
-38 TVSGLDSLED
+38 TVSGLGSLED

-83 KLAELGKALDDV
+83 KLDELGKALDDV

-104 EITAAANAY
+104 EITAATNAY

-155 QKVENEAED
+155 QKAEDEAED

-308 NEKLAKCKTES
+308 NEKLSKCKTES

-507 QQLANELKGLVDANG
+507 QQLADELKGLVDANG

-536 EIVNDLMPGLVKKT
+536 EIVNNLMPGLVKKT
-550 GEGKKANYEF
+550 GEGEKANYEF

-602 AHQYDLELEMAKLE
+602 AHQYDLELEMAQLE
-616 AAEDYGRKY
+616 AANDYGRKY
-625 EDLQKEW
+625 KDLQKEW

-637 TIKNQSDLIA
+637 TIKNQNDLIA

-662 IASGDYDKALTAAQS
+662 VASGNYEEALSVAQN
-677 FGVDLADI
+677 FGVNLSDI
-685 SQMSAQQ
+685 SKMSADE
-692 IQAAYGDINNAIKTV
+692 IKAAYGDINNAIKTV
-707 ENYLNSGSLTEAQ
+707 EDYLNSGSLTEAQ
-720 RAQFT
+720 RTQFT
-725 GILNELTVKKAQYEE
+725 NVLNELTVQKAQYED
-740 QMAQTAI
+740 QMAQTAV
-747 GGAKN
+747 GGAKS
-752 FADGLSSEKSAIEG
+752 FADSLSYEKSAIEG

-781 AQAALEKGHAGGQ
+781 AQAALEKGRDGG
-794 EYAAGIP
+794 ESYATGVASANGK
-801 LAVSIAETNARIPAQ
+801 SETSGKNLAQ
-816 AAIDAAESKKAGM
+816 AAIDAAAIKKIGFK
-829 ETTGK
+829 TTGK
-834 NLGAGLAA
+834 DLASGLAQ
-842 GLINSTKLVVDAANQ
+842 GLLDAIDMVTDAAGQ

-880 AEETGEFVDK
+880 AEETGEFVDE
-890 GLAIGFVKNKG
+890 GLANGLVGGIGKVTAAVDK
-901 IVLSAVSDLSESA
+901 LSKVS
-914 KAEMEGNFKTIK
+914 KKTIK
-926 FVAIDAAEKMND
+926 NNFDDITSTVLNAAD
-938 ALLKK
+938 I
-943 EAELNDAIAKMEADA
+943 LNDKLVSKEEELTKRLEEVGLDDA
-958 AKKQS
+958 TKKSLNAQLTAVKEFRTEY
-963 EKELSEYKKNLKEKY
+963 EKALQDIEKSQETMANKLKSYGDLFKTVKEETGSFI
-978 AELGKAEKKEK
+978 ELG
-989 KKIQEEISKLENDW
+989 
-1003 NEKQRKAQEDAQ
+1003 
-1015 KEQLKAQLS
+1015 
-1024 TLQQYKKEYES
+1024 
-1035 ALKEIESS
+1035 
-1043 QESMSKKLKDYTEL
+1043 
-1057 ITKTKDGTEKLATSA
+1057 
-1072 DLQKDIDMIE
+1072 DLQKDIDAINQ
-1082 RYGEALE
+1082 YGNALE
-1089 NLKNR
+1089 QLKNR
-1094 GTPDDLLS
+1094 GVSDSLLDEITGLSVDDALAYTDQLL
-1102 EFVNMDVEDA
+1102 NMTEE
-1112 IKFANQ
+1112 Q
-1118 LGEMTDDKYEE
+1118 YEN
-1129 YIALWKQKQEAANE
+1129 YMSLWEEKQKAANE
-1143 VARKFYQDEM
+1143 VARKFYRDEM

-1196 LAAAAREVVSQ
+1196 LAAAARQVVSQ

-1212 QMEADIH
+1212 RMEADIH

-1279 AAAGSAAP
+1279 AAAGSATP

-1301 QVAEVIYDPLKQV
+1301 QIAEVVYDPLKQV

>member
-83 KLAELGKALDDV
+83 KLDELGKALDDV

-216 AEQTAASYQQLYG
+216 AEQTAASYQQLFG

-403 VVGAAAGFSAVTAA
+403 VVGAAADFSMVAAA

-602 AHQYDLELEMAKLE
+602 AQQYDLEIKIQQAQ
-616 AAEDYGRKY
+616 AAGDYNKVA
-625 EDLQKEW
+625 DLQEQR
-632 AATKE
+632 AAIKE
-637 TIKNQSDLIA
+637 TVKEQSELIT
-647 STEGVAQSYEAMTSA
+647 STENVTKSYEAMTSA

-677 FGVDLADI
+677 FGVGLADI

-725 GILNELTVKKAQYEE
+725 GILNELTVQKAQYED
-740 QMAQTAI
+740 QMAQTAV
-747 GGAKN
+747 GGAKS
-752 FADGLSSEKSAIEG
+752 FADSLSYEKSAIEG

-772 DASVAAMDI
+772 DTSVAAMDI
-781 AQAALEKGHAGGQ
+781 AQAALEKGRDGG
-794 EYAAGIP
+794 ESYAAGV
-801 LAVSIAETNARIPAQ
+801 ASANGKSETSGKNLAQ
-816 AAIDAAESKKAGM
+816 AAIDAAAIKKIGFK
-829 ETTGK
+829 TTGK
-834 NLGAGLAA
+834 DLASGLAQ
-842 GLINSTKLVVDAANQ
+842 GLLDAINMVTDAAGQ

-866 RAAENFD
+866 RAAENFN
-873 ENSPSKW
+873 EHSPSKW
-880 AEETGEFVDK
+880 AEETGEFVDE
-890 GLAIGFVKNKG
+890 GLANGLVGGIGMVTAAVDK
-901 IVLSAVSDLSESA
+901 LSKVS
-914 KAEMEGNFKTIK
+914 KKTIK
-926 FVAIDAAEKMND
+926 NNFDDITSTVLNAAD
-938 ALLKK
+938 I
-943 EAELNDAIAKMEADA
+943 LNDKLVSKEEELTRRLEEVGLDDA
-958 AKKQS
+958 TKESLNAQLTAVKEFRTEY
-963 EKELSEYKKNLKEKY
+963 EKALQDIEKSQENMATKLKSYGDLFKTVKEETGSFI
-978 AELGKAEKKEK
+978 ELG
-989 KKIQEEISKLENDW
+989 
-1003 NEKQRKAQEDAQ
+1003 
-1015 KEQLKAQLS
+1015 
-1024 TLQQYKKEYES
+1024 
-1035 ALKEIESS
+1035 
-1043 QESMSKKLKDYTEL
+1043 
-1057 ITKTKDGTEKLATSA
+1057 
-1072 DLQKDIDMIE
+1072 DLQKDIDAINK
-1082 RYGEALE
+1082 YGDALE
-1089 NLKNR
+1089 QLKTR
-1094 GTPDDLLS
+1094 GVSDSLLDEITGLSVDDALAYTDQLL
-1102 EFVNMDVEDA
+1102 NMTEE
-1112 IKFANQ
+1112 Q
-1118 LGEMTDDKYEE
+1118 YEN
-1129 YIALWKQKQEAANE
+1129 YMSLWEEKQKAADE

-1196 LAAAAREVVSQ
+1196 LAAAARQVVSQ

-1225 KNLVGIPMGEGVVV
+1225 KNLVGIPMGEGVVI

-1279 AAAGSAAP
+1279 AAAGSATP

-1301 QVAEVIYDPLKQV
+1301 QIAEVVYDPLKQV

>member
-83 KLAELGKALDDV
+83 KLDELGKALDDV

-104 EITAAANAY
+104 EITAVANAY

-155 QKVENEAED
+155 QKVEDEAED

-308 NEKLAKCKTES
+308 NEKLSKCKTES

-378 SIADAALGVME
+378 SIAEAALGVME

-459 NADPEMAAL
+459 NADPEMKAL

-550 GEGKKANYEF
+550 GEGKKANYDF

-602 AHQYDLELEMAKLE
+602 AQQYDLEIKIQQAE
-616 AAEDYGRKY
+616 AAGDYNKVA
-625 EDLQKEW
+625 DLQEQR
-632 AATKE
+632 AAIKE
-637 TIKNQSDLIA
+637 TIKEQSELIT
-647 STEGVAQSYEAMTSA
+647 STENVTKSYEAMTSA

-707 ENYLNSGSLTEAQ
+707 EDYLNSGSLTEAQ
-720 RAQFT
+720 RTQFT
-725 GILNELTVKKAQYEE
+725 NVLNELTVQKAQYED
-740 QMAQTAI
+740 QMAQTAV
-747 GGAKN
+747 GGAKS
-752 FADGLSSEKSAIEG
+752 FADSLSYEKSAIEG

-781 AQAALEKGHAGGQ
+781 AQAALEKGRDGG
-794 EYAAGIP
+794 ESYATGVASANGK
-801 LAVSIAETNARIPAQ
+801 SETSGKNLAQ
-816 AAIDAAESKKAGM
+816 AAIDAAAIKKIGFK
-829 ETTGK
+829 TTGK
-834 NLGAGLAA
+834 DLASGLAQ
-842 GLINSTKLVVDAANQ
+842 GLLDAIGMVTDAAGQ

-880 AEETGEFVDK
+880 AEETGEFVDE
-890 GLAIGFVKNKG
+890 GLANGLVGGIGKVTAAVDK
-901 IVLSAVSDLSESA
+901 LSKVS
-914 KAEMEGNFKTIK
+914 KKTIK
-926 FVAIDAAEKMND
+926 NNFDDITSTVLNAAD
-938 ALLKK
+938 I
-943 EAELNDAIAKMEADA
+943 LNDKLVSKEEELTKRLEEVGLDDA
-958 AKKQS
+958 TKKSLNAQLTAVKEFRTEY
-963 EKELSEYKKNLKEKY
+963 EKALQDIEKSQETMANKLKSYGDLFKTVKEETGSFI
-978 AELGKAEKKEK
+978 ELG
-989 KKIQEEISKLENDW
+989 
-1003 NEKQRKAQEDAQ
+1003 
-1015 KEQLKAQLS
+1015 
-1024 TLQQYKKEYES
+1024 
-1035 ALKEIESS
+1035 
-1043 QESMSKKLKDYTEL
+1043 
-1057 ITKTKDGTEKLATSA
+1057 
-1072 DLQKDIDMIE
+1072 DLQKDIDAINQ
-1082 RYGEALE
+1082 YGNALE
-1089 NLKNR
+1089 QLKNR
-1094 GTPDDLLS
+1094 GVSDSLLDEITGLSVDDALAYTDQLL
-1102 EFVNMDVEDA
+1102 NMTEE
-1112 IKFANQ
+1112 Q
-1118 LGEMTDDKYEE
+1118 YEN
-1129 YIALWKQKQEAANE
+1129 YMSLWEEKQKAANE

-1196 LAAAAREVVSQ
+1196 LAAAARQVVSQ

-1212 QMEADIH
+1212 RMEADIH

-1225 KNLVGIPMGEGVVV
+1225 KNLVGIPMGEGVVI

-1268 YNAAASTVNGM
+1268 YKVAASTVNGM
-1279 AAAGSAAP
+1279 AAAGSATP

-1301 QVAEVIYDPLKQV
+1301 QIAEVVYDPLKQV

>member
-57 EILGKQISVTE
+57 EILGKQISATE

-83 KLAELGKALDDV
+83 KLDELGKALDDV

-155 QKVENEAED
+155 QKVEDEAED

-507 QQLANELKGLVDANG
+507 QQLTNELKGLVDANG

-550 GEGKKANYEF
+550 GEGKKANYDF

-602 AHQYDLELEMAKLE
+602 AQQYDLEIKIQQAE
-616 AAEDYGRKY
+616 AAGDYNKVA
-625 EDLQKEW
+625 DLQEQR
-632 AATKE
+632 AAIKE
-637 TIKNQSDLIA
+637 TIKEQSELIT
-647 STEGVAQSYEAMTSA
+647 STENVTKSYEAMTSA

-692 IQAAYGDINNAIKTV
+692 IRAAYGDINNAIKTV
-707 ENYLNSGSLTEAQ
+707 EDYLNSGSLTEAQ
-720 RAQFT
+720 RTQFT
-725 GILNELTVKKAQYEE
+725 NVLNELTVQKAQYED
-740 QMAQTAI
+740 QMAQTAV
-747 GGAKN
+747 GGAKS
-752 FADGLSSEKSAIEG
+752 FADSLSYEKSAIES

-781 AQAALEKGHAGGQ
+781 AQAALEKGRDGG
-794 EYAAGIP
+794 ESYATGVASANGK
-801 LAVSIAETNARIPAQ
+801 SETSGKNLAQ
-816 AAIDAAESKKAGM
+816 AAIDAAAIKKIGFK
-829 ETTGK
+829 TTGK
-834 NLGAGLAA
+834 DLGSGLAQ
-842 GLINSTKLVVDAANQ
+842 GLLDAIDMVTDAAGQ

-866 RAAENFD
+866 RAAENFN

-880 AEETGEFVDK
+880 AEETGEFVDE
-890 GLAIGFVKNKG
+890 GLANGLVGGIGKVTAAVDK
-901 IVLSAVSDLSESA
+901 LSKVS
-914 KAEMEGNFKTIK
+914 KKTIK
-926 FVAIDAAEKMND
+926 NNFDDITSTVLNAAD
-938 ALLKK
+938 I
-943 EAELNDAIAKMEADA
+943 LNDKLVSKEEELTKRLEEVGLDDA
-958 AKKQS
+958 TKKSLNAQLTAVKEFRTEY
-963 EKELSEYKKNLKEKY
+963 EKALQDIEKSQETMANKLKSYGDLFKTVKEETGSFI
-978 AELGKAEKKEK
+978 ELG
-989 KKIQEEISKLENDW
+989 
-1003 NEKQRKAQEDAQ
+1003 
-1015 KEQLKAQLS
+1015 
-1024 TLQQYKKEYES
+1024 
-1035 ALKEIESS
+1035 
-1043 QESMSKKLKDYTEL
+1043 
-1057 ITKTKDGTEKLATSA
+1057 
-1072 DLQKDIDMIE
+1072 DLQKDIDAINQ
-1082 RYGEALE
+1082 YGNALE
-1089 NLKNR
+1089 QLKNR
-1094 GTPDDLLS
+1094 GVSDSLLDEIAGLSVDDALAYTDQLL
-1102 EFVNMDVEDA
+1102 NMTEE
-1112 IKFANQ
+1112 Q
-1118 LGEMTDDKYEE
+1118 YEN
-1129 YIALWKQKQEAANE
+1129 YMSLWEEKQKAANE
-1143 VARKFYQDEM
+1143 VARKFYRDEM

-1196 LAAAAREVVSQ
+1196 LAAAARQVVSQ

-1225 KNLVGIPMGEGVVV
+1225 KNLVGIPMGEGVVI

-1279 AAAGSAAP
+1279 AAAGSATP

-1301 QVAEVIYDPLKQV
+1301 QIAEVVYDPLKQV